1 MELITAFTI
10 HNIFSKQQIQT
21 IVHYSDESYNG
32 DSNMN
37 CTINDLNLS
46 FDKDNRLRTTI
57 GRVAGWSVDKAYV
70 LASFLQD
77 ESFKKYL
84 SKMLTDKD
92 IIGGTTIDL
101 KNITDNDYINI
112 NQNKLGSL
120 LNVYYIDH
128 YHSVNNSKT
137 NKALGRLNGF
147 SSGTAKTVGLNYTA
161 DRIIDKYYNEF
172 GKAKPKKSQEII
184 AEVIN
189 DIEHELYK
197 QVNLF
202 ANNVIS
208 SDKYS
213 KAARDYAQK
222 FIDIIKR
229 IEENNNKIKETTI
242 FANANKNQL
251 RQYNGK
257 KVTEEEKAI
266 IKRLTDTD
274 KQYKEELAALGKDN
288 ARAALDRYVIA
299 QNLVNLYANNVDGAL
314 NKRLRNFANLVAQM
328 KGDTNGWFFQVM
340 NTKRMTS
347 IVKEFNNIGDIEEYI
362 EQQDENND
370 NIIDKYNGKDVD
382 QTTKS
387 WEDSLYKSFN
397 SAISGK
403 MRIILSRIPKLSSPF
418 NPTAETQSLDTENEL
433 GVKTYMD
440 SQFITV
446 QMFSFGDF
454 SDIES
459 MVRSIERRANTVEE
473 LYGIGMLVNQ
483 MKQDKVFANYMY
495 ANFAKPLV
503 NKTMCVI
510 SDLTKESGITFNYSN
525 ANAFYSTKMAF
536 DMMNKLR
543 ASYNTQYDINDYK
556 TIQALGNKLRNP
568 KLPIEF
574 DDTETIYNTLLKYFP
589 NIKRE
594 VYNNFLRGIKDD
606 KRNALINFTQNLIAI
621 INGAG
626 ALKTK
631 INTAIEQ
638 SNKKYNNDKKK
649 FNQDYNAYV
658 EAGDVQAIKRM
669 KYPTYQGVDYTEY
682 DLDPNTLKAVIR
694 LAENLSDYSAS
705 KARLNTANAEGN
717 TASDVTKNCYITRFF
732 EQINAGT
739 EEDSNAGLHALLDYI
754 IQGTENGK
762 ENQYSNNPL
771 FFGVKDEN
779 GRVIIPGMF
788 TRVGDIFDIN
798 KNAKEILNYSL
809 FDGTKNTQSGNGS
822 GYASMPK
829 LDFFIT
835 QYIAYAN
842 SVGDINENGINKK
855 IGNLDSSVYAMRIGS
870 DAPKIYMIRAPRY
883 NYRQLQY
890 AFYNHLM
897 DELNMYVNGL
907 NKIFRKNN
915 AGEYKLITT
924 TNGLYGRAFF
934 DERAADNLRKDGK
947 KDMSKAFVEENNGR
961 LQLAGKMFKFL
972 RLFDANGHS
981 AAIDIETALSLYG
994 GVDANSTSLFI
1005 KDGRTK
1011 LKLNKDYINSE
1022 NGFIKELTDEQGTR
1036 FVLDLGATQ
1045 KKALLNIVD
1054 NWMKNVL
1061 QESTARTSDFVQAME
1076 HNNIQYTQP
1085 MIQSFILNALNMNMN
1100 YDDMFEGDFK
1110 FYNNARDFLKRT
1122 KESQAGGDGYS
1133 GYRLTEFPRGEI
1145 IENTYF
1151 GEPEIINVKTAKN
1164 IEAGNYIVPT
1174 YDNGSIINKPMAAR
1188 NGWRAVTIHNTIK
1201 PSDVA
1206 MDLQETLEEEFIS
1219 QGMSKEYAH
1228 ARSVKIAGGYFA
1240 QTKVNDAQSFI
1251 TLEEFIRR
1259 KYADGTIG
1267 DYQDL
1272 IAQLLD
1278 PNVKAEDID
1287 VDAVNVR
1294 IQVQKNFYFDKPFD
1308 PYTGT
1313 FAPRQIKNAEFV
1325 LIPKLLPQ
1333 DSDLIKVYEW
1343 MRANDIGQL
1352 NTAETDK
1359 AAKKNIFTIWSEDT
1373 GEFIDPRNNKKF
1385 REDYIQNYYYQY
1397 LYKQQDVP
1405 QHMINEEN
1413 KLGAQIQKKIIDNVS
1428 TASKQ
1433 VQDWANEYQE
1443 ALVENIRED
1452 YIRFLDRMGWEYD
1465 FESGHIVN
1473 SEYAT
1478 KDANGNPL
1486 PAEVIKSNRETL
1498 NLTDYYTR
1506 AREEAA
1512 RLGMDSNFIEYL
1524 IPNEFGVTTM
1534 PNLMNNAASKLESVA
1549 QALFNRTVT
1558 RQTMPGWHAAQVTDV
1573 GYSRRLKFDPK
1584 TGVMEVYLPR
1594 WSNLLPKP
1602 KNAEEEKKLLE
1613 QIAKEGL
1620 DIHLGYRIPTEGK
1633 QSISVLRVVGFTNDA
1648 LGSTIIVPEE
1658 WVTQTGS
1665 DFDVDSIYG
1674 ISYEIYAKKDKKG
1687 NITVYKIPCEEDK
1700 VDNDN
1705 LYINYVNS
1713 RLEDKVKRSDIGEEI
1728 ESRIKEL
1735 RDSLKAQIGD
1745 KLNSN
1750 NTVFVTV
1757 DTQRNELF
1765 NKLPAWARGII
1776 VNEQAKAKRVA
1787 KKDKVSVDLR
1797 GEYQA
1802 INKLFD
1808 EQLTKRNLDDATA
1821 DIIKQYMD
1829 YQTSLINI
1837 MNEQDGITTF
1847 DKDEY
1852 ISSKKDII
1860 ATAVE
1865 NARKEQVKLCEE
1877 KATEL
1882 GLMSYDDFAKQP
1894 LVKRLSRKARNNY
1907 ILDRM
1912 INIMNDRSSRE
1923 EQYGRSQFE
1932 GIAGEKTSAND
1943 IINKIS
1949 GQSKRSYSPYNPLD
1963 QLDYFE
1969 DAMGGARLKALSVNW
1984 DTFVSKC
1991 NRTHPFLSEED
2002 SVEVIIPEDHIEDSA
2017 IDYDIKAIERS
2028 FDYGLNTKELTYNS
2042 SNDNTELKNNS
2053 VGYITM
2059 NMSYNNEKRDDVK
2072 STNTYDAIK
2081 TGERTATTRYK
2092 KDGHLDYI
2100 TNFKI
2105 GDIIEIRKTGNLP
2118 IYVKVTKVGYLPKN
2132 TSAEEWSKK
2141 EGWNVD
2147 YFNRV
2152 VKLEIE
2158 KGEAYQ
2164 IEFEYITPNSN
2175 IEQNVKHFN
2184 SRKEMLN
2191 AMFNDAD
2198 GFIGEVSNSPYTKKG
2213 DKFVLK
2219 RDTEVEKMV
2228 LAISKRGI
2236 PENRKTDLL
2245 SKEFIDYLKEEKN
2258 STKYYN
2264 VGYTSNS
2271 PEILAVTNRTLYD
2284 VNYIP
2289 KTIAYLRDT
2298 NRLKEP
2304 IVTTS
2309 LSQFKNTST
2318 FLVDSKDTIAI
2329 NYFKKNGYNY
2339 EVYDDGFDTSN
2350 REVIVEGVGDEIHSY
2365 ELHTGTQYNGKFTEG
2380 GDSIWSEIA
2389 NEYGIK
2395 VNGYSPNDLKNL
2407 SKEESNELEKAYR
2420 QATEDLGR
2428 PYLKLTDRGGSLVRR
2443 DYLQTKN
2450 GDAIFA
2456 IGHILYPGEYNKSGY
2471 RVKSK
2476 GPSVD
2481 GGTGYAVQ
2489 MGINLNKPVHVFD
2502 YIKKQWYVYD
2512 YTKQDFV
2519 KEFPPKLTPNFTGVG
2534 TRDVD
2539 GIDWVKDT
2547 IRNIY
2552 FTTKNGLYGPNRN
2565 IKQISD
2571 IFTVP
2576 TSKNQITVKFNKIG
2590 WSNTNKNIV
2599 GDFITTYTAQTTAHH
2614 LDAVKQGSIPNV
2626 NEYTFPVYKFL
2637 TTIGLD
2643 HEFSVGFIRQPAITK
2658 LVANNNLINSVFFS
2672 SKNDAVKMSLADIA
2686 TRLGRKAKGKYDITH
2701 NTSLG
2706 VILNSFKEDG
2716 WFVEEFK
2723 YQTGI
2728 DITKVNNNKILKL
2741 RIPLNKADIF
2751 KRIKDEAAK
2760 TGDIY
2765 ENAVQDVIALIQ
2777 FSQYKRT
2784 TDKLN
2789 EYIQALN
2796 TDKIGAAPSIR
2807 ETRQMRDRINK
2818 LRQDSTLTIDGESM
2832 INKIYPADKY
2842 NPNAIKVDESVYAPI
2857 AAVYSMATLPSIEVG
2872 GKIFT
2877 MENEDFALA
2886 EETVQQTIH
2895 KRLNTEEYKEYK
2907 RYAVATLYNTISKL
2921 LTPLTVDERGRII
2934 PYSEEIVNEDTEL
2947 KTASPYWDRERSRIV
2962 GYGITD
2968 EGNFKCANVNAPT
2981 ADEIKEYLKL
2991 TPAQKIMFIQRNF
3004 SDNQG
3009 VFNNIKVTLINN
3021 TDVRNK
3027 GISRQ
3032 YLNYDD
3038 QVDSIE
3044 DLFSMFENSFSNHNP
3059 LIKLAAIDLIKY
3071 AFIAEGFNFK
3081 SGYITKI
3088 IPNDTLYSDINDGG
3102 MDIIEDIK
3110 TKGEALYHIIQSE
3123 EFINNFMRSH
3133 SGLAPLFTLTSKD
3146 KTTNIFVSCSNIDG
3160 LVSFDMTTENTQA
3173 TWLHS
3178 QLMLQRYID
3187 GYIRVTHPVGENK
3200 TPVTTLYKVLGRN
3213 EITDENGF
3221 VKGYKDIY
3229 LVPLNLLDKYESYDI
3244 SYNQNYNQFNDYSYY
3259 VDRVDNLA
3267 NETESYRSYNINKF
3281 QEYKEKMLATD
3292 KNDINTRAQY
3302 SKMSEQYLR
3311 ESQRSRSKAID
3322 KYPGKSNPIDRF
3334 NPITNKTFD
3343 NPNALMELAES
3354 SDKYLSGAVS
3364 KFIND
3369 INQAFISKLASG
3381 DNIGMFVVNNSYQ
3394 LNNLIPAGTFVIQ
3407 DFTNEDGDIV
3417 RLQIGH
3423 TPTKN
3428 LLKTIYNITHGKND
3442 SNVNL
3447 KYAIKQL
3454 AETNT
3459 RPNAANYFYITQV
3472 PITNEEAEE
3481 RLNAATDL
3489 IADDSVV
3496 EDTGLPRRGTTRVN
3510 IDVVSASVMKQIQ
3523 YEALKN
3529 NDAIARRFIQTMER
3543 RGINRNYRSSLAE
3556 HRKDIYR
3563 AAARYYQSAANSL
3576 INALNGYEIAGQTL
3590 RMDSPEFFEELA
3602 KHDEEFNKVAKIIL
3616 DAITFGNR
3624 IAPVMQL
3631 DIAAEDKETK
3641 EGIQSIQNSINSI
3654 RTNTGFKTALA
3665 NMFNIYFKKY
3675 STNSDISDDLL
3686 NLRDQFGDIDT
3697 IVALISDP
3705 AEINNNEVQVI
3716 LKNIY
3721 SMFSKAEMFD
3731 TERNIKEWKEQL
3743 AKIDAMTESLDMD
3756 KIIDSEHGMLR
3767 QDYNDKY
3774 LEDKQ
3779 KVIDDFNEAR
3789 KHKDESQ
3796 EAFTKYIKAKY
3807 ARDEFMY
3814 KHQHQLIV
3822 DDYYKEDLAMRKE
3835 VMDKAK
3841 DLYYEYMR
3849 YITELYNLNTG
3860 EDTDNEDVKKRKT
3873 ELINHITAMRADNDI
3888 TGELKPIQQRIKVK
3902 ALNDY
3907 ITKHRELAH
3916 KYFNTQEYDGFQEDY
3931 NRYNDYIKYYDK
3943 THKRLSLEE
3952 KLDDPEYREA
3962 YNWIK
3967 NNGKL
3972 RYTDEAV
3979 VKIANAFDV
3988 LTKRQTA
3995 ISNNTLRAIRKMEG
4009 VIDDNGIIDGR
4020 KLTNEQIAQ
4029 LREEEMDELATKYE
4043 NGNGE
4048 MMLIKMISI
4057 RPPIMNSRPKDD
4069 ESKKILMDLQY
4080 KDNKLKF
4087 KIIQHINEILM
4098 KAVDAD
4104 TGEVNMA
4111 YLFNNNYV
4119 TNEDR
4124 EELAELYSQLRF
4136 LRSETLRKF
4145 KKRKNKVYEDVID
4158 NNAYNKAKIFY
4169 DTLPKGSIQAKQWLN
4184 IFTELNADGNLVP
4197 NSNLFGYHQ
4206 PKEDFIDHD
4215 RTNARDFIFDNIEF
4229 VPNEYYWLAAEEHKE
4244 KGDYDEWFRQNNVY
4258 NPYTHKYE
4266 PLKIWTTMQAK
4277 PDSEL
4282 AKSIEY
4288 VPTFDN
4294 MERSVKE
4301 EYINNAENRKR
4312 LGLNGEGY
4320 KEFGSNYKK
4329 GDSKYDTNIKLNTKE
4344 QALKDLIQQTLNK
4357 YATTYQGR
4365 KFVGRGF
4372 LPRSRSVQINPRW
4385 AGGQLMSL
4393 FGVSWHSGAD
4403 SDSFHDIVDYSHDRE
4418 ADMKMLSLLKGKG
4431 TKDYIPSPKRME
4443 YKTAEEYEKAV
4454 EEVRK
4459 QNHEIYLQ
4467 NLAIDNK
4474 NLNRNWRKVME
4485 DFVYNATIFN
4495 SRQAAK
4501 PYLYLL
4507 LEDLKNNDA
4516 YKIKGMWNKRLLKDV
4531 DTSTKDDP
4539 QYQRQAQTRTQ
4550 QLIHNLARRL
4560 LFDQYHENSVA
4571 RSVANL
4577 LQNIT
4582 SAKYMVFNLYGGVAN
4597 ITTGKVNIRA
4607 EEFANEYFGFR
4618 ELKTGEKEYLTN
4630 ICAFLASRFTDKSP
4644 TLAAAFIKQ
4653 FHVVD
4658 FDQVLQ
4664 FAANEGELNTKVRE
4678 FRDFLYSFQSMGE
4691 HYMQNTVLF
4700 AMLKSNRLY
4709 TDTNGVMRIGDFKDF
4724 TWDVEKTAMRNIL
4737 AEYPEVATDYEM
4749 YIKGIREYDIETKL
4763 DISTGRKNLNR
4774 NFLYSIRDNTNQYSQ
4789 DLYKEIA
4796 TKYHA
4801 EVNKLMKKAKQQ
4813 FMTNPTVESLYEF
4826 VDGRA
4831 ELKKEYKDKVPTDNK
4846 IGDLE
4851 TLIGQFK
4858 EKVKSVNKKIHGV
4871 YDKDGAA
4878 QIESKWWGSLVAQYH
4893 KHLPT
4898 GIWKRWRRKGYYSEF
4913 RGSRERGSY
4922 QTFIDFMGT
4931 EFVNYK
4937 KRIKQQSTDTNIV
4950 LASIQVTFQSI
4961 INTLTNLQ
4969 FNWNNLAPWEK
4980 ANMRR
4985 NLGDLSGVLI
4995 ACLVVA
5001 ALYGLSDDDDI
5012 KDDKFKASLLYL
5024 ADRLYSDSTMY
5035 SPVGLVSEYKTAWS
5049 SPIAS
5054 ANGPSDL
5061 MKAMTIIPQ
5070 YLFDPDYDKEYTT
5083 GLYKGQDKL
5092 MVLLR
5097 RNLPGIRPWDRIQ
5110 MITRNNNYYKIDSS
5124 QIGISIAKDFGEL
5137 LAGE

>member
-92 IIGGTTIDL
+92 IIGGAAIDL

-161 DRIIDKYYNEF
+161 DRIIDKYYDEF

-202 ANNVIS
+202 ANDVIS

-222 FIDIIKR
+222 FINIIKR

-370 NIIDKYNGKDVD
+370 DIIDKYNGQDVD

-403 MRIILSRIPKLSSPF
+403 MRIILSRVPKLSSPF

-440 SQFITV
+440 AQFITV

-459 MVRSIERRANTVEE
+459 MVRSIEHRANTVEE

-574 DDTETIYNTLLKYFP
+574 DDTEIIYNILLKYFP

-594 VYNNFLRGIKDD
+594 VYDNFLRGIKDD

-631 INTAIEQ
+631 INTAIEE

-649 FNQDYNAYV
+649 FNQEYNAYV
-658 EAGDVQAIKRM
+658 EAGDTQAIKQM
-669 KYPTYQGVDYTEY
+669 KYPTYQGIDYTEY

-754 IQGTENGK
+754 TQGTENGK

-809 FDGTKNTQSGNGS
+809 FDGTKNAQSGNGS
-822 GYASMPK
+822 GYASMSK
-829 LDFFIT
+829 LDFFVT

-915 AGEYKLITT
+915 AGEYKIVTS

-972 RLFDANGHS
+972 RLFDVNGHS
-981 AAIDIETALSLYG
+981 AATDIETALSLYG
-994 GVDANSTSLFI
+994 GVDANATSLFI

-1036 FVLDLGATQ
+1036 LVLDLGATQ

-1054 NWMKNVL
+1054 NWMKDVL
-1061 QESTARTSDFVQAME
+1061 QESTARTSDFVQAMK

-1133 GYRLTEFPRGEI
+1133 GYRLTELPRRGI
-1145 IENTYF
+1145 TENTYF
-1151 GEPEIINVKTAKN
+1151 SEPEIINVKTAKN
-1164 IEAGNYIVPT
+1164 TEAGNYIVPT
-1174 YDNGSIINKPMAAR
+1174 YDNGSIVNKPMTAR
-1188 NGWRAVTIHNTIK
+1188 NGFRAVTIHNTIK

-1219 QGMSKEYAH
+1219 QGMSKEDAH

-1287 VDAVNVR
+1287 IDAVNAR
-1294 IQVQKNFYFDKPFD
+1294 IQVQKNFYFDKQFD

-1313 FAPRQIKNAEFV
+1313 FVPRQIKNAEFV

-1465 FESGHIVN
+1465 SESGHIVN

-1486 PAEVIKSNRETL
+1486 PAEIIKSNRETL
-1498 NLTDYYTR
+1498 NLTDFYTR

-1534 PNLMNNAASKLESVA
+1534 PNLMNNVAAKLESVA

-1573 GYSRRLKFDPK
+1573 GYSRRLRFDAK
-1584 TGVMEVYLPR
+1584 TGVMQVYLPR

-1602 KNAEEEKKLLE
+1602 KNAEEEKKFLE

-1620 DIHLGYRIPTEGK
+1620 DIHFGYRIPTEGK

-1674 ISYEIYAKKDKKG
+1674 ICYEIYAKKDKKG
-1687 NITVYKIPCEEDK
+1687 NITVHKIPCEEDK

-1750 NTVFVTV
+1750 NAAFVTV

-1847 DKDEY
+1847 DKEEY

-1860 ATAVE
+1860 ANAVE
-1865 NARKEQVKLCEE
+1865 KARKEQVKLCEE

-1991 NRTHPFLSEED
+1991 NRTHPILSKEDAVEFVLPEE
-2002 SVEVIIPEDHIEDSA
+2002 HIEDNA
-2017 IDYDIKAIERS
+2017 IDYDIKTIKKAYPDAIKER
-2028 FDYGLNTKELTYNS
+2028 ELTYEENNNTNSENS
-2042 SNDNTELKNNS
+2042 SVSKNRQSS
-2053 VGYITM
+2053 V
-2059 NMSYNNEKRDDVK
+2059 
-2072 STNTYDAIK
+2072 
-2081 TGERTATTRYK
+2081 
-2092 KDGHLDYI
+2092 
-2100 TNFKI
+2100 
-2105 GDIIEIRKTGNLP
+2105 RK
-2118 IYVKVTKVGYLPKN
+2118 
-2132 TSAEEWSKK
+2132 
-2141 EGWNVD
+2141 
-2147 YFNRV
+2147 
-2152 VKLEIE
+2152 
-2158 KGEAYQ
+2158 
-2164 IEFEYITPNSN
+2164 
-2175 IEQNVKHFN
+2175 
-2184 SRKEMLN
+2184 
-2191 AMFNDAD
+2191 
-2198 GFIGEVSNSPYTKKG
+2198 
-2213 DKFVLK
+2213 
-2219 RDTEVEKMV
+2219 
-2228 LAISKRGI
+2228 
-2236 PENRKTDLL
+2236 
-2245 SKEFIDYLKEEKN
+2245 
-2258 STKYYN
+2258 
-2264 VGYTSNS
+2264 
-2271 PEILAVTNRTLYD
+2271 
-2284 VNYIP
+2284 
-2289 KTIAYLRDT
+2289 
-2298 NRLKEP
+2298 
-2304 IVTTS
+2304 
-2309 LSQFKNTST
+2309 
-2318 FLVDSKDTIAI
+2318 
-2329 NYFKKNGYNY
+2329 
-2339 EVYDDGFDTSN
+2339 
-2350 REVIVEGVGDEIHSY
+2350 
-2365 ELHTGTQYNGKFTEG
+2365 
-2380 GDSIWSEIA
+2380 
-2389 NEYGIK
+2389 
-2395 VNGYSPNDLKNL
+2395 
-2407 SKEESNELEKAYR
+2407 
-2420 QATEDLGR
+2420 
-2428 PYLKLTDRGGSLVRR
+2428 
-2443 DYLQTKN
+2443 QT
-2450 GDAIFA
+2450 
-2456 IGHILYPGEYNKSGY
+2456 
-2471 RVKSK
+2471 
-2476 GPSVD
+2476 
-2481 GGTGYAVQ
+2481 
-2489 MGINLNKPVHVFD
+2489 
-2502 YIKKQWYVYD
+2502 
-2512 YTKQDFV
+2512 
-2519 KEFPPKLTPNFTGVG
+2519 
-2534 TRDVD
+2534 
-2539 GIDWVKDT
+2539 
-2547 IRNIY
+2547 
-2552 FTTKNGLYGPNRN
+2552 
-2565 IKQISD
+2565 
-2571 IFTVP
+2571 IFTA
-2576 TSKNQITVKFNKIG
+2576 NKIG
-2590 WSNTNKNIV
+2590 WSDTNKNLV
-2599 GDFITTYTAQTTAHH
+2599 GDFVTTYTAQTTAHH

-2626 NEYTFPVYKFL
+2626 NEYTFHVYKFL

-2643 HEFSVGFIRQPAITK
+2643 HETSVGFIRQPAITK

-2672 SKNDAVKMSLADIA
+2672 SKNDAVKMTLADIA

-2706 VILNSFKEDG
+2706 VILNSLKEDG

-2728 DITKVNNNKILKL
+2728 DITKINNNKILKL

-2751 KRIKDEAAK
+2751 KRIKNEATK
-2760 TGDIY
+2760 TGDMY

-2796 TDKIGAAPSIR
+2796 ADKIGAAPSIR

-2934 PYSEEIVNEDTEL
+2934 SYSEEILDENTEL

-2968 EGNFKCANVNAPT
+2968 EGNFKCANINAPT

-2991 TPAQKIMFIQRNF
+2991 TPAQKVMFIQRNF

-3088 IPNDTLYSDINDGG
+3088 VPNDTLYTDVENGG
-3102 MDIIEDIK
+3102 MDIIDDIK

-3133 SGLAPLFTLTSKD
+3133 SGLAPLFTLTPKD
-3146 KTTNIFVSCSNIDG
+3146 KTTNIFISCSNIDG

-3178 QLMLQRYID
+3178 QLMLQRYVD

-3200 TPVTTLYKVLGRN
+3200 TPITTLYKVLGRN

-3229 LVPLNLLDKYESYDI
+3229 LVPLNLLDKYESYDV

-3281 QEYKEKMLATD
+3281 EEYNEKMLATD
-3292 KNDINTRAQY
+3292 KNDTNIRAQY

-3311 ESQRSRSKAID
+3311 ESQRARSKAID
-3322 KYPGKSNPIDRF
+3322 KYPGKSNPIGKF
-3334 NPITNKTFD
+3334 NSTTNKTFD

-3354 SDKYLSGAVS
+3354 SDKYLAGAVS

-3369 INQAFISKLASG
+3369 INKAFISKLASG

-3394 LNNLIPAGTFVIQ
+3394 LNNLIPAGTFIIQ

-3423 TPTKN
+3423 AYTKN

-3442 SNVNL
+3442 NNVNL

-3472 PITNEEAEE
+3472 PITNKEAEE

-3496 EDTGLPRRGTTRVN
+3496 EDAGLPRRGTTRVN

-3543 RGINRNYRSSLAE
+3543 RGINKNYRSSLAE

-3590 RMDSPEFFEELA
+3590 RMDSPKFFEELA

-3616 DAITFGNR
+3616 DAVTFGNR
-3624 IAPVMQL
+3624 IASIMQL

-3675 STNSDISDDLL
+3675 STNPDISDGLL

-3860 EDTDNEDVKKRKT
+3860 EDEDNEDVKKRKT

-3888 TGELKPIQQRIKVK
+3888 TGELKPIQQRMKVK

-3972 RYTDEAV
+3972 RYTDEAA

-4020 KLTNEQIAQ
+4020 KLTNEQISQ

-4048 MMLIKMISI
+4048 MMLIKMISV

-4124 EELAELYSQLRF
+4124 EELAELYTQLRS

-4184 IFTELNADGNLVP
+4184 IFTELDADGNLVP
-4197 NSNLFGYHQ
+4197 NSNLFGYRQ
-4206 PKEDFIDHD
+4206 PKEDFVDHE

-4244 KGDYDEWFRQNNVY
+4244 KGDYDEWFKQNNVY

-4301 EYINNAENRKR
+4301 EYINPNF
-4312 LGLNGEGY
+4312 
-4320 KEFGSNYKK
+4320 KEFSPNYKK
-4329 GDSKYDTNIKLNTKE
+4329 GNSKYDTNIKLNLKE

-4418 ADMKMLSLLKGKG
+4418 AEMKMLSLLKGKG
-4431 TKDYIPSPKRME
+4431 TKEYIPSPKRME

-4582 SAKYMVFNLYGGVAN
+4582 SAKYMVFNLYGGIAN

-4618 ELKTGEKEYLTN
+4618 ELKSAEKEYLTN

-4749 YIKGIREYDIETKL
+4749 YIKGICEYDIETKL

-4801 EVNKLMKKAKQQ
+4801 EVKNLMKEAKQQ

-4931 EFVNYK
+4931 EFINYK
-4937 KRIKQQSTDTNIV
+4937 KRIKQQSTDTNIA

-5070 YLFDPDYDKEYTT
+5070 YLFDPDYDKKYTT

-5097 RNLPGIRPWDRIQ
+5097 RNLPGIRPWDRVQ

-5124 QIGISIAKDFGEL
+5124 QIGIGIAKDFGEL

>member
-1 MELITAFTI
+1 MGLITAFTI

-92 IIGGTTIDL
+92 IIGGAAIDL

-161 DRIIDKYYNEF
+161 DRIIDKYYDEF
-172 GKAKPKKSQEII
+172 GKAKPKKLQEII

-257 KVTEEEKAI
+257 KVTEEEKSI
-266 IKRLTDTD
+266 IKRLTDID
-274 KQYKEELAALGKDN
+274 KQYKEELASLGKDN

-370 NIIDKYNGKDVD
+370 NIIDKYNGQDVD

-403 MRIILSRIPKLSSPF
+403 MRIILSRVPKLSSPF
-418 NPTAETQSLDTENEL
+418 NPTAEIQSLDTENEL

-440 SQFITV
+440 AQFITV

-574 DDTETIYNTLLKYFP
+574 DDTEIIYNTLLKYFP

-594 VYNNFLRGIKDD
+594 VYDNFLRGIKDD

-631 INTAIEQ
+631 INTAIEE
-638 SNKKYNNDKKK
+638 SNRKYNNAKKK
-649 FNQDYNAYV
+649 FNQDYNAYL
-658 EAGDVQAIKRM
+658 EAGDTQAVKQM

-754 IQGTENGK
+754 TQGTENGK

-788 TRVGDIFDIN
+788 TRVGDIFNIN

-822 GYASMPK
+822 GYASMSK
-829 LDFFIT
+829 LDFFVT

-897 DELNMYVNGL
+897 DELNMYVNSL

-934 DERAADNLRKDGK
+934 DEGAADNLRKDGK

-981 AAIDIETALSLYG
+981 AATDIETVLSLYG
-994 GVDANSTSLFI
+994 GVDANATSLFI

-1054 NWMKNVL
+1054 NWMKDVL

-1122 KESQAGGDGYS
+1122 KESQAGGDGCS
-1133 GYRLTEFPRGEI
+1133 GYRLTELPRRGI
-1145 IENTYF
+1145 TENTYF

-1164 IEAGNYIVPT
+1164 TEAGTYIVPT
-1174 YDNGSIINKPMAAR
+1174 YDNGSIVNKPMTAR
-1188 NGWRAVTIHNTIK
+1188 NGFRAVTIHNTIK

-1219 QGMSKEYAH
+1219 QGMSKEDAH

-1267 DYQDL
+1267 NYQDL

-1287 VDAVNVR
+1287 VDAVNAR
-1294 IQVQKNFYFDKPFD
+1294 IQVQKNFYFDKQFD

-1313 FAPRQIKNAEFV
+1313 FVPRQIKNAEFV

-1465 FESGHIVN
+1465 SESGHIVN

-1498 NLTDYYTR
+1498 NLTDFYTR

-1534 PNLMNNAASKLESVA
+1534 PNLMNNVASKLESVA

-1573 GYSRRLKFDPK
+1573 GYSRRLLKFDPK

-1750 NTVFVTV
+1750 NAAFVAV

-1776 VNEQAKAKRVA
+1776 VNEQTKAKRVA

-1797 GEYQA
+1797 GEYQV

-1865 NARKEQVKLCEE
+1865 NARKEQVKLCES
-1877 KATEL
+1877 KANEV
-1882 GLMSYDDFAKQP
+1882 GLMSYDDFIKQP
-1894 LVKRLSRKARNNY
+1894 LIKRLSRKARNNY

-1932 GIAGEKTSAND
+1932 GIAGEETSAND

-1991 NRTHPFLSEED
+1991 NRTHPILSEED
-2002 SVEVIIPEDHIEDSA
+2002 AVEFVLPDEHIEDSA
-2017 IDYDIKAIERS
+2017 IDYDIKSIKKAYPDAIRKKEIKYDTS
-2028 FDYGLNTKELTYNS
+2028 NININYNTISIDDAYKIFENLRWTDENGKHHSLYMNFKDDTIS
-2042 SNDNTELKNNS
+2042 LQEA
-2053 VGYITM
+2053 ITCAKAM
-2059 NMSYNNEKRDDVK
+2059 AYSTINGNYSDTVVRNIWLHKYNNEQ
-2072 STNTYDAIK
+2072 
-2081 TGERTATTRYK
+2081 
-2092 KDGHLDYI
+2092 L
-2100 TNFKI
+2100 
-2105 GDIIEIRKTGNLP
+2105 
-2118 IYVKVTKVGYLPKN
+2118 
-2132 TSAEEWSKK
+2132 
-2141 EGWNVD
+2141 
-2147 YFNRV
+2147 
-2152 VKLEIE
+2152 
-2158 KGEAYQ
+2158 
-2164 IEFEYITPNSN
+2164 
-2175 IEQNVKHFN
+2175 
-2184 SRKEMLN
+2184 
-2191 AMFNDAD
+2191 
-2198 GFIGEVSNSPYTKKG
+2198 
-2213 DKFVLK
+2213 
-2219 RDTEVEKMV
+2219 
-2228 LAISKRGI
+2228 
-2236 PENRKTDLL
+2236 
-2245 SKEFIDYLKEEKN
+2245 
-2258 STKYYN
+2258 
-2264 VGYTSNS
+2264 
-2271 PEILAVTNRTLYD
+2271 
-2284 VNYIP
+2284 VN
-2289 KTIAYLRDT
+2289 
-2298 NRLKEP
+2298 
-2304 IVTTS
+2304 
-2309 LSQFKNTST
+2309 
-2318 FLVDSKDTIAI
+2318 
-2329 NYFKKNGYNY
+2329 
-2339 EVYDDGFDTSN
+2339 
-2350 REVIVEGVGDEIHSY
+2350 
-2365 ELHTGTQYNGKFTEG
+2365 
-2380 GDSIWSEIA
+2380 
-2389 NEYGIK
+2389 
-2395 VNGYSPNDLKNL
+2395 
-2407 SKEESNELEKAYR
+2407 LEKALKVGDDIGA
-2420 QATEDLGR
+2420 QADEWPAIREKVIDTFKEAANKQFSPKR
-2428 PYLKLTDRGGSLVRR
+2428 ESTARK
-2443 DYLQTKN
+2443 QT
-2450 GDAIFA
+2450 
-2456 IGHILYPGEYNKSGY
+2456 
-2471 RVKSK
+2471 
-2476 GPSVD
+2476 
-2481 GGTGYAVQ
+2481 
-2489 MGINLNKPVHVFD
+2489 
-2502 YIKKQWYVYD
+2502 
-2512 YTKQDFV
+2512 
-2519 KEFPPKLTPNFTGVG
+2519 
-2534 TRDVD
+2534 
-2539 GIDWVKDT
+2539 
-2547 IRNIY
+2547 
-2552 FTTKNGLYGPNRN
+2552 
-2565 IKQISD
+2565 
-2571 IFTVP
+2571 IFTA
-2576 TSKNQITVKFNKIG
+2576 NKIG
-2590 WSNTNKNIV
+2590 WSDTNKNLV
-2599 GDFITTYTAQTTAHH
+2599 GDFVTTYTAQTTAHH

-2626 NEYTFPVYKFL
+2626 NEYTFHVYKFL

-2643 HEFSVGFIRQPAITK
+2643 HETSVGFIRQPAITK

-2672 SKNDAVKMSLADIA
+2672 SKNDAVKMTLADIA

-2706 VILNSFKEDG
+2706 VILNSLKEDG

-2751 KRIKDEAAK
+2751 KRIKDEATK
-2760 TGDIY
+2760 TGDVY
-2765 ENAVQDVIALIQ
+2765 ENAVQDVIVLIQ

-2796 TDKIGAAPSIR
+2796 ADKIGAAPSIR

-2842 NPNAIKVDESVYAPI
+2842 NSNAIKVDESVYAPI

-2877 MENEDFALA
+2877 MENEDFAIA

-2895 KRLNTEEYKEYK
+2895 KRLNIEEYKEYK

-2991 TPAQKIMFIQRNF
+2991 TPAQKIIFIQRNF

-3059 LIKLAAIDLIKY
+3059 LIKLAAVDLIKY

-3133 SGLAPLFTLTSKD
+3133 SGLAPLFTLSPKD
-3146 KTTNIFVSCSNIDG
+3146 KTTNIFISCSNIDG

-3281 QEYKEKMLATD
+3281 QEYKEKMLTTD

-3311 ESQRSRSKAID
+3311 ESQRARSKAID
-3322 KYPGKSNPIDRF
+3322 KYPGKSNPIGKF
-3334 NPITNKTFD
+3334 NPTTNKTFN

-3354 SDKYLSGAVS
+3354 SDKYLAGAVS

-3394 LNNLIPAGTFVIQ
+3394 LNNLIPAGTFIIQ

-3442 SNVNL
+3442 SNINL

-3472 PITNEEAEE
+3472 PLTNEEAEE

-3496 EDTGLPRRGTTRVN
+3496 EDAGLPRRGTSRVN

-3529 NDAIARRFIQTMER
+3529 NNAIARRFIQTMER

-3616 DAITFGNR
+3616 DAVTFGNR
-3624 IAPVMQL
+3624 IAPIMQL

-3675 STNSDISDDLL
+3675 STNPDISDGIL

-3743 AKIDAMTESLDMD
+3743 TKIDAMTESLDMD

-3789 KHKDESQ
+3789 KYKDESQ

-3860 EDTDNEDVKKRKT
+3860 EDEDNEDIKKRKT
-3873 ELINHITAMRADNDI
+3873 ELINHITAIRADNDI
-3888 TGELKPIQQRIKVK
+3888 TGELKPIQQRMKVK

-3931 NRYNDYIKYYDK
+3931 NRYNDYIKYHDK

-3972 RYTDEAV
+3972 RYTDEAA

-3995 ISNNTLRAIRKMEG
+3995 ISNKTLHAIRKMEG

-4048 MMLIKMISI
+4048 MMLIKMISV

-4087 KIIQHINEILM
+4087 KIIQNINEILM

-4104 TGEVNMA
+4104 TGEVNMV

-4124 EELAELYSQLRF
+4124 EELAELYNQLRS
-4136 LRSETLRKF
+4136 LRSESLRKF
-4145 KKRKNKVYEDVID
+4145 KKRKNKVYEDIID

-4184 IFTELNADGNLVP
+4184 IFTELDADGNLVP

-4206 PKEDFIDHD
+4206 AKEDFIDHD
-4215 RTNARDFIFDNIEF
+4215 KTNARDFIFDNIEF

-4301 EYINNAENRKR
+4301 EYINTNF
-4312 LGLNGEGY
+4312 
-4320 KEFGSNYKK
+4320 KEFSPNYKK
-4329 GDSKYDTNIKLNTKE
+4329 GDSKYDTNIKLNLKE

-4618 ELKTGEKEYLTN
+4618 ELKTAEKEYLTN

-4789 DLYKEIA
+4789 ALYKEIA
-4796 TKYHA
+4796 TKYHT
-4801 EVNKLMKKAKQQ
+4801 EVKKLMKEAKQQ

-4851 TLIGQFK
+4851 TLIAQFK

-4931 EFVNYK
+4931 EFTNFN
-4937 KRIKQQSTDTNIV
+4937 KRIKQQSADTNIA
-4950 LASIQVTFQSI
+4950 LASIQVTFKSI

-4969 FNWNNLAPWEK
+4969 FNYNNLAPWEK

-4985 NLGDLSGVLI
+4985 NLGDLSGILI

-5024 ADRLYSDSTMY
+5024 ADRLYSDSSMY

>member
-92 IIGGTTIDL
+92 IIGGAAIDL

-161 DRIIDKYYNEF
+161 DRIIDKYYDEF

-202 ANNVIS
+202 ANDVIS

-222 FIDIIKR
+222 FINIIKR

-370 NIIDKYNGKDVD
+370 DIIDKYNGQDVD

-403 MRIILSRIPKLSSPF
+403 MRIILSRVPKLSSPF

-440 SQFITV
+440 AQFITV

-459 MVRSIERRANTVEE
+459 MVRSIEHRANTVEE

-574 DDTETIYNTLLKYFP
+574 DDTEIIYNILLKYFP

-594 VYNNFLRGIKDD
+594 VYDNFLRGIKDD

-631 INTAIEQ
+631 INTAIEE

-649 FNQDYNAYV
+649 FNQEYNAYV
-658 EAGDVQAIKRM
+658 EAGDTQAIKQM
-669 KYPTYQGVDYTEY
+669 KYPTYQGIDYTEY

-754 IQGTENGK
+754 TQGTENGK

-809 FDGTKNTQSGNGS
+809 FDGTKNAQSGNGS
-822 GYASMPK
+822 GYASMSK
-829 LDFFIT
+829 LDFFVT

-915 AGEYKLITT
+915 AGEYKIVTS

-972 RLFDANGHS
+972 RLFDVNGHS
-981 AAIDIETALSLYG
+981 AATDIETALSLYG
-994 GVDANSTSLFI
+994 GVDANATSLFI

-1036 FVLDLGATQ
+1036 LVLDLGATQ

-1054 NWMKNVL
+1054 NWMKDVL
-1061 QESTARTSDFVQAME
+1061 QESTARTSDFVQAMK

-1133 GYRLTEFPRGEI
+1133 GYRLTELPRRGI
-1145 IENTYF
+1145 TENTYF
-1151 GEPEIINVKTAKN
+1151 SEPEIINVKTAKN
-1164 IEAGNYIVPT
+1164 TEAGNYIVPT
-1174 YDNGSIINKPMAAR
+1174 YDNGSIVNKPMTAR
-1188 NGWRAVTIHNTIK
+1188 NGFRAVTIHNTIK

-1219 QGMSKEYAH
+1219 QGMSKEDAH

-1287 VDAVNVR
+1287 IDAVNAR
-1294 IQVQKNFYFDKPFD
+1294 IQVQKNFYFDKQFD

-1313 FAPRQIKNAEFV
+1313 FVPRQIKNAEFV

-1465 FESGHIVN
+1465 SESGHIVN

-1486 PAEVIKSNRETL
+1486 PAEIIKSNRETL
-1498 NLTDYYTR
+1498 NLTDFYTR

-1534 PNLMNNAASKLESVA
+1534 PNLMNNVAAKLESVA

-1573 GYSRRLKFDPK
+1573 GYSRRLRFDAK
-1584 TGVMEVYLPR
+1584 TGVMQVYLPR

-1602 KNAEEEKKLLE
+1602 KNAEEEKKFLE

-1620 DIHLGYRIPTEGK
+1620 DIHFGYRIPTEGK

-1674 ISYEIYAKKDKKG
+1674 ICYEIYAKKDKKG
-1687 NITVYKIPCEEDK
+1687 NITVHKIPCEEDK

-1750 NTVFVTV
+1750 NAAFVTV

-1847 DKDEY
+1847 DKEEY

-1860 ATAVE
+1860 ANAVE
-1865 NARKEQVKLCEE
+1865 KARKEQVKLCEE

-1991 NRTHPFLSEED
+1991 NRTHPILSKEDAVEFVLPEE
-2002 SVEVIIPEDHIEDSA
+2002 HIEDNA
-2017 IDYDIKAIERS
+2017 IDYDIKTIKKAYPDAIKER
-2028 FDYGLNTKELTYNS
+2028 ELTYEENNNTNSENS
-2042 SNDNTELKNNS
+2042 SVSKNRQSS
-2053 VGYITM
+2053 V
-2059 NMSYNNEKRDDVK
+2059 
-2072 STNTYDAIK
+2072 
-2081 TGERTATTRYK
+2081 
-2092 KDGHLDYI
+2092 
-2100 TNFKI
+2100 
-2105 GDIIEIRKTGNLP
+2105 RK
-2118 IYVKVTKVGYLPKN
+2118 
-2132 TSAEEWSKK
+2132 
-2141 EGWNVD
+2141 
-2147 YFNRV
+2147 
-2152 VKLEIE
+2152 
-2158 KGEAYQ
+2158 
-2164 IEFEYITPNSN
+2164 
-2175 IEQNVKHFN
+2175 
-2184 SRKEMLN
+2184 
-2191 AMFNDAD
+2191 
-2198 GFIGEVSNSPYTKKG
+2198 
-2213 DKFVLK
+2213 
-2219 RDTEVEKMV
+2219 
-2228 LAISKRGI
+2228 
-2236 PENRKTDLL
+2236 
-2245 SKEFIDYLKEEKN
+2245 
-2258 STKYYN
+2258 
-2264 VGYTSNS
+2264 
-2271 PEILAVTNRTLYD
+2271 
-2284 VNYIP
+2284 
-2289 KTIAYLRDT
+2289 
-2298 NRLKEP
+2298 
-2304 IVTTS
+2304 
-2309 LSQFKNTST
+2309 
-2318 FLVDSKDTIAI
+2318 
-2329 NYFKKNGYNY
+2329 
-2339 EVYDDGFDTSN
+2339 
-2350 REVIVEGVGDEIHSY
+2350 
-2365 ELHTGTQYNGKFTEG
+2365 
-2380 GDSIWSEIA
+2380 
-2389 NEYGIK
+2389 
-2395 VNGYSPNDLKNL
+2395 
-2407 SKEESNELEKAYR
+2407 
-2420 QATEDLGR
+2420 
-2428 PYLKLTDRGGSLVRR
+2428 
-2443 DYLQTKN
+2443 QT
-2450 GDAIFA
+2450 
-2456 IGHILYPGEYNKSGY
+2456 
-2471 RVKSK
+2471 
-2476 GPSVD
+2476 
-2481 GGTGYAVQ
+2481 
-2489 MGINLNKPVHVFD
+2489 
-2502 YIKKQWYVYD
+2502 
-2512 YTKQDFV
+2512 
-2519 KEFPPKLTPNFTGVG
+2519 
-2534 TRDVD
+2534 
-2539 GIDWVKDT
+2539 
-2547 IRNIY
+2547 
-2552 FTTKNGLYGPNRN
+2552 
-2565 IKQISD
+2565 
-2571 IFTVP
+2571 IFTA
-2576 TSKNQITVKFNKIG
+2576 NKIG
-2590 WSNTNKNIV
+2590 WSDTNKNLV
-2599 GDFITTYTAQTTAHH
+2599 GDFVTTYTAQTTAHH

-2626 NEYTFPVYKFL
+2626 NEYTFHVYKFL

-2643 HEFSVGFIRQPAITK
+2643 HETSVGFIRQPAITK

-2672 SKNDAVKMSLADIA
+2672 SKNDAVKMTLADIA

-2706 VILNSFKEDG
+2706 VILNSLKEDG

-2728 DITKVNNNKILKL
+2728 DITKINNNKILKL

-2751 KRIKDEAAK
+2751 KHIKNEATK
-2760 TGDIY
+2760 TGDMY

-2796 TDKIGAAPSIR
+2796 ADKIGAAPSIR

-2934 PYSEEIVNEDTEL
+2934 SYSEEILDENTEL

-2968 EGNFKCANVNAPT
+2968 EGNFKCANINAPT

-2991 TPAQKIMFIQRNF
+2991 TPAQKVMFIQRNF

-3088 IPNDTLYSDINDGG
+3088 VPNDTLYTDVENGG
-3102 MDIIEDIK
+3102 MDIIDDIK

-3133 SGLAPLFTLTSKD
+3133 SGLAPLFTLTPKD
-3146 KTTNIFVSCSNIDG
+3146 KTTNIFISCSNIDG

-3178 QLMLQRYID
+3178 QLMLQRYVD

-3200 TPVTTLYKVLGRN
+3200 TPITTLYKVLGRN

-3229 LVPLNLLDKYESYDI
+3229 LVPLNLLDKYESYDV

-3281 QEYKEKMLATD
+3281 EEYNEKMLATD
-3292 KNDINTRAQY
+3292 KNDTNIRAQY

-3311 ESQRSRSKAID
+3311 ESQRARSKAID
-3322 KYPGKSNPIDRF
+3322 KYPGKSNPIGKF
-3334 NPITNKTFD
+3334 NSTTNKTFD

-3354 SDKYLSGAVS
+3354 SDKYLAGAVS

-3369 INQAFISKLASG
+3369 INKAFISKLASG

-3394 LNNLIPAGTFVIQ
+3394 LNNLIPAGTFIIQ

-3423 TPTKN
+3423 AYTKN

-3442 SNVNL
+3442 NNVNL

-3472 PITNEEAEE
+3472 PITNKEAEE

-3496 EDTGLPRRGTTRVN
+3496 EDAGLPRRGTTRVN

-3543 RGINRNYRSSLAE
+3543 RGINKNYRSSLAE

-3590 RMDSPEFFEELA
+3590 RMDSPKFFEELA

-3616 DAITFGNR
+3616 DAVTFGNR
-3624 IAPVMQL
+3624 IASIMQL

-3675 STNSDISDDLL
+3675 STNPDISDGLL

-3860 EDTDNEDVKKRKT
+3860 EDEDNEDVKKRKT

-3888 TGELKPIQQRIKVK
+3888 TGELKPIQQRMKVK

-3972 RYTDEAV
+3972 RYTDEAA

-4020 KLTNEQIAQ
+4020 KLTNEQISQ

-4048 MMLIKMISI
+4048 MMLIKMISV

-4124 EELAELYSQLRF
+4124 EELAELYTQLRS

-4184 IFTELNADGNLVP
+4184 IFTELDADGNLVP
-4197 NSNLFGYHQ
+4197 NSNLFGYRQ
-4206 PKEDFIDHD
+4206 PKEDFVDHE

-4244 KGDYDEWFRQNNVY
+4244 KGDYDEWFKQNNVY

-4301 EYINNAENRKR
+4301 EYINPNF
-4312 LGLNGEGY
+4312 
-4320 KEFGSNYKK
+4320 KEFSPNYKK
-4329 GDSKYDTNIKLNTKE
+4329 GNSKYDTNIKLNLKE

-4418 ADMKMLSLLKGKG
+4418 AEMKMLSLLKGKG
-4431 TKDYIPSPKRME
+4431 TKEYIPSPKRME

-4582 SAKYMVFNLYGGVAN
+4582 SAKYMVFNLYGGIAN

-4618 ELKTGEKEYLTN
+4618 ELKSAEKEYLTN

-4801 EVNKLMKKAKQQ
+4801 EVKNLMKEAKQQ

-4931 EFVNYK
+4931 EFINYK
-4937 KRIKQQSTDTNIV
+4937 KRIKQQSTDTNIA

-5070 YLFDPDYDKEYTT
+5070 YLFDPDYDKKYTT

-5097 RNLPGIRPWDRIQ
+5097 RNLPGIRPWDRVQ
-5110 MITRNNNYYKIDSS
+5110 MIARNNNYYKIDSS
-5124 QIGISIAKDFGEL
+5124 QIGIGIAKDFGEL

>member
-1 MELITAFTI
+1 
-10 HNIFSKQQIQT
+10 
-21 IVHYSDESYNG
+21 
-32 DSNMN
+32 
-37 CTINDLNLS
+37 
-46 FDKDNRLRTTI
+46 
-57 GRVAGWSVDKAYV
+57 
-70 LASFLQD
+70 
-77 ESFKKYL
+77 
-84 SKMLTDKD
+84 
-92 IIGGTTIDL
+92 
-101 KNITDNDYINI
+101 
-112 NQNKLGSL
+112 
-120 LNVYYIDH
+120 
-128 YHSVNNSKT
+128 
-137 NKALGRLNGF
+137 
-147 SSGTAKTVGLNYTA
+147 
-161 DRIIDKYYNEF
+161 
-172 GKAKPKKSQEII
+172 
-184 AEVIN
+184 
-189 DIEHELYK
+189 
-197 QVNLF
+197 
-202 ANNVIS
+202 
-208 SDKYS
+208 
-213 KAARDYAQK
+213 
-222 FIDIIKR
+222 
-229 IEENNNKIKETTI
+229 
-242 FANANKNQL
+242 
-251 RQYNGK
+251 
-257 KVTEEEKAI
+257 
-266 IKRLTDTD
+266 
-274 KQYKEELAALGKDN
+274 
-288 ARAALDRYVIA
+288 
-299 QNLVNLYANNVDGAL
+299 
-314 NKRLRNFANLVAQM
+314 
-328 KGDTNGWFFQVM
+328 
-340 NTKRMTS
+340 
-347 IVKEFNNIGDIEEYI
+347 
-362 EQQDENND
+362 
-370 NIIDKYNGKDVD
+370 
-382 QTTKS
+382 
-387 WEDSLYKSFN
+387 
-397 SAISGK
+397 
-403 MRIILSRIPKLSSPF
+403 
-418 NPTAETQSLDTENEL
+418 
-433 GVKTYMD
+433 
-440 SQFITV
+440 
-446 QMFSFGDF
+446 
-454 SDIES
+454 
-459 MVRSIERRANTVEE
+459 
-473 LYGIGMLVNQ
+473 
-483 MKQDKVFANYMY
+483 
-495 ANFAKPLV
+495 
-503 NKTMCVI
+503 
-510 SDLTKESGITFNYSN
+510 
-525 ANAFYSTKMAF
+525 
-536 DMMNKLR
+536 
-543 ASYNTQYDINDYK
+543 
-556 TIQALGNKLRNP
+556 
-568 KLPIEF
+568 
-574 DDTETIYNTLLKYFP
+574 
-589 NIKRE
+589 
-594 VYNNFLRGIKDD
+594 
-606 KRNALINFTQNLIAI
+606 
-621 INGAG
+621 
-626 ALKTK
+626 
-631 INTAIEQ
+631 
-638 SNKKYNNDKKK
+638 
-649 FNQDYNAYV
+649 
-658 EAGDVQAIKRM
+658 
-669 KYPTYQGVDYTEY
+669 
-682 DLDPNTLKAVIR
+682 
-694 LAENLSDYSAS
+694 
-705 KARLNTANAEGN
+705 
-717 TASDVTKNCYITRFF
+717 
-732 EQINAGT
+732 
-739 EEDSNAGLHALLDYI
+739 
-754 IQGTENGK
+754 
-762 ENQYSNNPL
+762 
-771 FFGVKDEN
+771 
-779 GRVIIPGMF
+779 MF
-788 TRVGDIFDIN
+788 TRVGDIFNIN
-798 KNAKEILNYSL
+798 KNAKDILNYSL

-822 GYASMPK
+822 GYASMSK
-829 LDFFIT
+829 LDFFVT

-915 AGEYKLITT
+915 AGEYKIVTS

-972 RLFDANGHS
+972 RLFDVNGHS
-981 AAIDIETALSLYG
+981 AATDIETALSLYG
-994 GVDANSTSLFI
+994 GVDANATSLFI

-1036 FVLDLGATQ
+1036 LVLDLGATQ

-1054 NWMKNVL
+1054 NWMKDVL

-1133 GYRLTEFPRGEI
+1133 GYRLTELPRRGI
-1145 IENTYF
+1145 TENTYF
-1151 GEPEIINVKTAKN
+1151 GEPEIINIKTAKN
-1164 IEAGNYIVPT
+1164 TEAGNYIVPT
-1174 YDNGSIINKPMAAR
+1174 YDNGSIVNKPMTAR
-1188 NGWRAVTIHNTIK
+1188 NGFRAVTIHNTIK

-1219 QGMSKEYAH
+1219 QGMSKEDAH

-1278 PNVKAEDID
+1278 PNVKTEDID
-1287 VDAVNVR
+1287 VDAVNSR
-1294 IQVQKNFYFDKPFD
+1294 IQVQKNFYFDKQFD

-1373 GEFIDPRNNKKF
+1373 GKFIDPRNNKKF

-1465 FESGHIVN
+1465 SESGHIVN

-1478 KDANGNPL
+1478 KDANDNSL

-1498 NLTDYYTR
+1498 NLTDFYTR

-1534 PNLMNNAASKLESVA
+1534 PNLMNNVAAKLESVA

-1594 WSNLLPKP
+1594 WSNLLPKT

-1674 ISYEIYAKKDKKG
+1674 ISYEIYTKKDKKG
-1687 NITVYKIPCEEDK
+1687 NITVHKIPCEEDK

-1750 NTVFVTV
+1750 NAAFVAV

-1787 KKDKVSVDLR
+1787 KKDKVSVDSR

-1847 DKDEY
+1847 DKEEY

-1882 GLMSYDDFAKQP
+1882 GLMSYDDFSKQS

-1991 NRTHPFLSEED
+1991 NRTHPILSEED
-2002 SVEVIIPEDHIEDSA
+2002 AVEFVLPEEHIEDSA
-2017 IDYDIKAIERS
+2017 IDYDIKSIKKSYPNAIEEKEIKYDTS
-2028 FDYGLNTKELTYNS
+2028 NINIDYNTININDAYKIFENLRWTDENGKHHSLYMNFKDDTISLQEAITCAKAMAYNTINGNYS
-2042 SNDNTELKNNS
+2042 STVVRNIWLHK
-2053 VGYITM
+2053 
-2059 NMSYNNEKRDDVK
+2059 YNNEQ
-2072 STNTYDAIK
+2072 
-2081 TGERTATTRYK
+2081 
-2092 KDGHLDYI
+2092 L
-2100 TNFKI
+2100 
-2105 GDIIEIRKTGNLP
+2105 
-2118 IYVKVTKVGYLPKN
+2118 
-2132 TSAEEWSKK
+2132 
-2141 EGWNVD
+2141 
-2147 YFNRV
+2147 
-2152 VKLEIE
+2152 
-2158 KGEAYQ
+2158 
-2164 IEFEYITPNSN
+2164 
-2175 IEQNVKHFN
+2175 
-2184 SRKEMLN
+2184 
-2191 AMFNDAD
+2191 
-2198 GFIGEVSNSPYTKKG
+2198 
-2213 DKFVLK
+2213 
-2219 RDTEVEKMV
+2219 
-2228 LAISKRGI
+2228 
-2236 PENRKTDLL
+2236 
-2245 SKEFIDYLKEEKN
+2245 
-2258 STKYYN
+2258 
-2264 VGYTSNS
+2264 
-2271 PEILAVTNRTLYD
+2271 
-2284 VNYIP
+2284 VN
-2289 KTIAYLRDT
+2289 
-2298 NRLKEP
+2298 
-2304 IVTTS
+2304 
-2309 LSQFKNTST
+2309 
-2318 FLVDSKDTIAI
+2318 
-2329 NYFKKNGYNY
+2329 
-2339 EVYDDGFDTSN
+2339 
-2350 REVIVEGVGDEIHSY
+2350 
-2365 ELHTGTQYNGKFTEG
+2365 
-2380 GDSIWSEIA
+2380 
-2389 NEYGIK
+2389 
-2395 VNGYSPNDLKNL
+2395 
-2407 SKEESNELEKAYR
+2407 LEKALKVGDNIGA
-2420 QATEDLGR
+2420 QADEWAAIREKVINTFKEAADKQFSPKR
-2428 PYLKLTDRGGSLVRR
+2428 ESTARK
-2443 DYLQTKN
+2443 QT
-2450 GDAIFA
+2450 
-2456 IGHILYPGEYNKSGY
+2456 
-2471 RVKSK
+2471 
-2476 GPSVD
+2476 
-2481 GGTGYAVQ
+2481 
-2489 MGINLNKPVHVFD
+2489 
-2502 YIKKQWYVYD
+2502 
-2512 YTKQDFV
+2512 
-2519 KEFPPKLTPNFTGVG
+2519 
-2534 TRDVD
+2534 
-2539 GIDWVKDT
+2539 
-2547 IRNIY
+2547 
-2552 FTTKNGLYGPNRN
+2552 
-2565 IKQISD
+2565 
-2571 IFTVP
+2571 IFTA
-2576 TSKNQITVKFNKIG
+2576 NKIG
-2590 WSNTNKNIV
+2590 WSDTNKNLV
-2599 GDFITTYTAQTTAHH
+2599 GDFVTTYTAQTTAHH

-2626 NEYTFPVYKFL
+2626 NEYTFHVYKFL

-2643 HEFSVGFIRQPAITK
+2643 HETSVGFIRQPAITK

-2672 SKNDAVKMSLADIA
+2672 SKNDAVKMTLADIA
-2686 TRLGRKAKGKYDITH
+2686 IRLGRKAKGKYDITH

-2706 VILNSFKEDG
+2706 VILNSLKEDG

-2741 RIPLNKADIF
+2741 RILLNKADIF
-2751 KRIKDEAAK
+2751 KRIKDEATK

-2796 TDKIGAAPSIR
+2796 ADKIGAAPSIR

-2842 NPNAIKVDESVYAPI
+2842 NPNAIKVNESVYAPI

-2934 PYSEEIVNEDTEL
+2934 PYSEEILDEDTEL

-2991 TPAQKIMFIQRNF
+2991 TPAQKVMFIQRNF

-3059 LIKLAAIDLIKY
+3059 LIKLASIDLIKY
-3071 AFIAEGFNFK
+3071 AFMAEGFNFK

-3088 IPNDTLYSDINDGG
+3088 VPNDTLYTDVENGG

-3133 SGLAPLFTLTSKD
+3133 SGLAPLFTLSPKD
-3146 KTTNIFVSCSNIDG
+3146 KTTNIFISCSNVDG

-3178 QLMLQRYID
+3178 QLMLQRYVD

-3229 LVPLNLLDKYESYDI
+3229 LVPLNLLDKYESYDV

-3281 QEYKEKMLATD
+3281 EEYNEKMLATD
-3292 KNDINTRAQY
+3292 KNDTNVRAQY

-3311 ESQRSRSKAID
+3311 ESQRARSKAID
-3322 KYPGKSNPIDRF
+3322 KYPGKSNPIGKF
-3334 NPITNKTFD
+3334 NPTTNKTFD

-3369 INQAFISKLASG
+3369 INKAFISKLASG

-3394 LNNLIPAGTFVIQ
+3394 LNNLIPAGTFIIQ
-3407 DFTNEDGDIV
+3407 DFTNEDGDVI

-3423 TPTKN
+3423 AHTKN

-3489 IADDSVV
+3489 IADDSAV
-3496 EDTGLPRRGTTRVN
+3496 EDAELPRRGTTRVN

-3529 NDAIARRFIQTMER
+3529 NDAIARRFIQNMER

-3563 AAARYYQSAANSL
+3563 SAARYYQSAANSL
-3576 INALNGYEIAGQTL
+3576 INALNDYEIAGQIL

-3616 DAITFGNR
+3616 DAVTFGNR
-3624 IAPVMQL
+3624 IAPIMQL
-3631 DIAAEDKETK
+3631 DISAEDKETK

-3675 STNSDISDDLL
+3675 STNPDISDGLL

-3731 TERNIKEWKEQL
+3731 TEHNIKEWKEQL

-3841 DLYYEYMR
+3841 NLYYEYMR

-3860 EDTDNEDVKKRKT
+3860 EDEDNEDVKKRKT

-3888 TGELKPIQQRIKVK
+3888 TGELKPIQQRMKVK

-3972 RYTDEAV
+3972 RYTDEAAA
-3979 VKIANAFDV
+3979 KIANAFDI

-3995 ISNNTLRAIRKMEG
+3995 IPNNTLRAIRKMED

-4048 MMLIKMISI
+4048 MMLIKMISV

-4080 KDNKLKF
+4080 KDNRLKF

-4104 TGEVNMA
+4104 TGEVNIV

-4124 EELAELYSQLRF
+4124 EELAELYNQLRS

-4184 IFTELNADGNLVP
+4184 IFTELDADGNLVP
-4197 NSNLFGYHQ
+4197 NSNLFGYRQ
-4206 PKEDFIDHD
+4206 PKEDFIDYE

-4301 EYINNAENRKR
+4301 EYINPNF
-4312 LGLNGEGY
+4312 
-4320 KEFGSNYKK
+4320 KEFSPNYKK
-4329 GDSKYDTNIKLNTKE
+4329 GDSKYDTNIKLNLKE

-4393 FGVSWHSGAD
+4393 FGISWHSGAD

-4618 ELKTGEKEYLTN
+4618 ELKSAEKEYLTN

-4709 TDTNGVMRIGDFKDF
+4709 TDTNEVMRIGDFKDF

-4737 AEYPEVATDYEM
+4737 TEYPEVATDYEM

-4763 DISTGRKNLNR
+4763 DVSTGRKNLNR

-4796 TKYHA
+4796 TKYHT
-4801 EVNKLMKKAKQQ
+4801 EVKNLMKEAKQQ

-4931 EFVNYK
+4931 EFINYK
-4937 KRIKQQSTDTNIV
+4937 KRIKQQSTDTNIA

-5001 ALYGLSDDDDI
+5001 TLYGLSDDDDI

-5024 ADRLYSDSTMY
+5024 ADRLYSDSSMY

-5097 RNLPGIRPWDRIQ
+5097 RNLPGIRPWDRVQ

-5124 QIGISIAKDFGEL
+5124 QIGIGIAKDFGEL

>member
-92 IIGGTTIDL
+92 IIGGAAVDL

-172 GKAKPKKSQEII
+172 GKAKPKKSQQII

-189 DIEHELYK
+189 DIEYELYK

-202 ANNVIS
+202 ANDVIS

-222 FIDIIKR
+222 FINIIKR

-370 NIIDKYNGKDVD
+370 DIIDKYNGQDID

-403 MRIILSRIPKLSSPF
+403 MRIILSRVPKLSSPF

-440 SQFITV
+440 AQFITV

-510 SDLTKESGITFNYSN
+510 SDLSKESGITFNYSN

-574 DDTETIYNTLLKYFP
+574 DDTEIIYNTLLKYFP

-594 VYNNFLRGIKDD
+594 VYDNFLRGIKDD

-638 SNKKYNNDKKK
+638 ANKKYNNDKKK

-658 EAGDVQAIKRM
+658 EAGDTQAIKQM
-669 KYPTYQGVDYTEY
+669 KYPTYQGIDYAEY

-739 EEDSNAGLHALLDYI
+739 EEDSNAGLRALLDYI

-822 GYASMPK
+822 GYASMSK
-829 LDFFIT
+829 LDFFVT

-890 AFYNHLM
+890 TFYNHLM

-915 AGEYKLITT
+915 AGEYKIVTS

-972 RLFDANGHS
+972 RLFDVNGHS
-981 AAIDIETALSLYG
+981 AATDIETALSLYG
-994 GVDANSTSLFI
+994 GVDANATSLFI
-1005 KDGRTK
+1005 KDGRAK

-1036 FVLDLGATQ
+1036 LVLDLGVTQ

-1054 NWMKNVL
+1054 NWMKDVL
-1061 QESTARTSDFVQAME
+1061 QESTARTSDFIQAME

-1133 GYRLTEFPRGEI
+1133 GYRLTELPRRGI
-1145 IENTYF
+1145 TENTYF
-1151 GEPEIINVKTAKN
+1151 GEPEIINVKIAKN
-1164 IEAGNYIVPT
+1164 TEAGNYIVPT
-1174 YDNGSIINKPMAAR
+1174 YDNGSIVNKPMTAR
-1188 NGWRAVTIHNTIK
+1188 NGFRAVTIHNTIK

-1206 MDLQETLEEEFIS
+1206 MDLQETLEAEFIS
-1219 QGMSKEYAH
+1219 QGMSKEDAH

-1267 DYQDL
+1267 NYQDL

-1287 VDAVNVR
+1287 VDAVNAR
-1294 IQVQKNFYFDKPFD
+1294 IQVQKNFYFDKQFD

-1313 FAPRQIKNAEFV
+1313 FVPRQIKNAEFV

-1465 FESGHIVN
+1465 SESGHIVN

-1498 NLTDYYTR
+1498 NLTDFYTR

-1534 PNLMNNAASKLESVA
+1534 PNLMNNVAAKLESVA
-1549 QALFNRTVT
+1549 QALFNRTIT

-1594 WSNLLPKP
+1594 WSNLLPKT

-1674 ISYEIYAKKDKKG
+1674 ICYEIYAKKDKKG
-1687 NITVYKIPCEEDK
+1687 NITVHKIPCGEDK

-1745 KLNSN
+1745 RLNSN
-1750 NTVFVTV
+1750 NAAFVAV

-1765 NKLPAWARGII
+1765 NKLPAWVRGII

-1808 EQLTKRNLDDATA
+1808 EQLTKRNLDDTTA
-1821 DIIKQYMD
+1821 DTIKQYMD

-1865 NARKEQVKLCEE
+1865 NARKEQVKLCEN
-1877 KATEL
+1877 KANEV
-1882 GLMSYDDFAKQP
+1882 GLMSYDEFIKQP
-1894 LVKRLSRKARNNY
+1894 LIKRLSRKARNNY

-1991 NRTHPFLSEED
+1991 NRTHPILSEED
-2002 SVEVIIPEDHIEDSA
+2002 AVEFVLPDEHIEDSA
-2017 IDYDIKAIERS
+2017 IDYDIKSIKKAYPDAIVE
-2028 FDYGLNTKELTYNS
+2028 KELIYEENNNTNSENS
-2042 SNDNTELKNNS
+2042 SASKNRQS
-2053 VGYITM
+2053 
-2059 NMSYNNEKRDDVK
+2059 
-2072 STNTYDAIK
+2072 ST
-2081 TGERTATTRYK
+2081 
-2092 KDGHLDYI
+2092 
-2100 TNFKI
+2100 
-2105 GDIIEIRKTGNLP
+2105 RK
-2118 IYVKVTKVGYLPKN
+2118 
-2132 TSAEEWSKK
+2132 
-2141 EGWNVD
+2141 
-2147 YFNRV
+2147 
-2152 VKLEIE
+2152 
-2158 KGEAYQ
+2158 
-2164 IEFEYITPNSN
+2164 
-2175 IEQNVKHFN
+2175 
-2184 SRKEMLN
+2184 
-2191 AMFNDAD
+2191 
-2198 GFIGEVSNSPYTKKG
+2198 
-2213 DKFVLK
+2213 
-2219 RDTEVEKMV
+2219 
-2228 LAISKRGI
+2228 
-2236 PENRKTDLL
+2236 
-2245 SKEFIDYLKEEKN
+2245 
-2258 STKYYN
+2258 
-2264 VGYTSNS
+2264 
-2271 PEILAVTNRTLYD
+2271 
-2284 VNYIP
+2284 
-2289 KTIAYLRDT
+2289 
-2298 NRLKEP
+2298 
-2304 IVTTS
+2304 
-2309 LSQFKNTST
+2309 
-2318 FLVDSKDTIAI
+2318 
-2329 NYFKKNGYNY
+2329 
-2339 EVYDDGFDTSN
+2339 
-2350 REVIVEGVGDEIHSY
+2350 
-2365 ELHTGTQYNGKFTEG
+2365 
-2380 GDSIWSEIA
+2380 
-2389 NEYGIK
+2389 
-2395 VNGYSPNDLKNL
+2395 
-2407 SKEESNELEKAYR
+2407 
-2420 QATEDLGR
+2420 
-2428 PYLKLTDRGGSLVRR
+2428 
-2443 DYLQTKN
+2443 QT
-2450 GDAIFA
+2450 
-2456 IGHILYPGEYNKSGY
+2456 
-2471 RVKSK
+2471 
-2476 GPSVD
+2476 
-2481 GGTGYAVQ
+2481 
-2489 MGINLNKPVHVFD
+2489 
-2502 YIKKQWYVYD
+2502 
-2512 YTKQDFV
+2512 
-2519 KEFPPKLTPNFTGVG
+2519 
-2534 TRDVD
+2534 
-2539 GIDWVKDT
+2539 
-2547 IRNIY
+2547 
-2552 FTTKNGLYGPNRN
+2552 
-2565 IKQISD
+2565 
-2571 IFTVP
+2571 IFTA
-2576 TSKNQITVKFNKIG
+2576 NKIG
-2590 WSNTNKNIV
+2590 WSDTNKNLV
-2599 GDFITTYTAQTTAHH
+2599 GDFVTTYTAQTTAHH

-2626 NEYTFPVYKFL
+2626 NEYTFHVYKFL

-2643 HEFSVGFIRQPAITK
+2643 HETSVGFIRQPAITK

-2672 SKNDAVKMSLADIA
+2672 SKNDAVKMTLADIA

-2706 VILNSFKEDG
+2706 VILNSLKEDG

-2751 KRIKDEAAK
+2751 KRIKDEATK

-2796 TDKIGAAPSIR
+2796 ADKIGAAPSIR

-2818 LRQDSTLTIDGESM
+2818 LRKDSTLTIDGKPM
-2832 INKIYPADKY
+2832 INKIYPADEY
-2842 NPNAIKVDESVYAPI
+2842 NPNTIKVDESIYAPI

-2934 PYSEEIVNEDTEL
+2934 PYSEEILDENTEL

-2968 EGNFKCANVNAPT
+2968 EGNFKCDNINAPT

-3088 IPNDTLYSDINDGG
+3088 VPNDTLYSDVNDGG

-3133 SGLAPLFTLTSKD
+3133 SGLAPLFTLSPKD
-3146 KTTNIFVSCSNIDG
+3146 KTTNIFISCSNIDG
-3160 LVSFDMTTENTQA
+3160 LISFDMTTENTQA

-3178 QLMLQRYID
+3178 QLMLQRYVD
-3187 GYIRVTHPVGENK
+3187 GYIRIIHPVGENK

-3213 EITDENGF
+3213 EIIDENRF

-3229 LVPLNLLDKYESYDI
+3229 LVPLNLLDKYESYDV

-3281 QEYKEKMLATD
+3281 QEYNEKMFATD
-3292 KNDINTRAQY
+3292 KNDTDTRAQY

-3311 ESQRSRSKAID
+3311 ESQRARSRAID
-3322 KYPGKSNPIDRF
+3322 KYPGKSNPIGKF
-3334 NPITNKTFD
+3334 NPTTNKTFD
-3343 NPNALMELAES
+3343 NPNALMKLAES

-3369 INQAFISKLASG
+3369 INKAFISKLASG

-3394 LNNLIPAGTFVIQ
+3394 LNNLIPAGTFIIQ

-3423 TPTKN
+3423 AYTKN

-3459 RPNAANYFYITQV
+3459 RPSTANYFYITQV

-3496 EDTGLPRRGTTRVN
+3496 EDAGLPRRGTTRVN

-3616 DAITFGNR
+3616 DAVTFGNR

-3675 STNSDISDDLL
+3675 STNPDISDGLL

-3841 DLYYEYMR
+3841 NLYYEYMR

-3860 EDTDNEDVKKRKT
+3860 EDEDNEDVKKRKT

-3888 TGELKPIQQRIKVK
+3888 TGELKPIQQRMKVK

-3972 RYTDEAV
+3972 RYTDEAA
-3979 VKIANAFDV
+3979 VKIANAFEA
-3988 LTKRQTA
+3988 LTNRQTA
-3995 ISNNTLRAIRKMEG
+3995 ISNKTLRAIRKMED

-4048 MMLIKMISI
+4048 MMLIKMISV

-4124 EELAELYSQLRF
+4124 EELAELYSQLRS

-4145 KKRKNKVYEDVID
+4145 KKRKNKVYEDIID
-4158 NNAYNKAKIFY
+4158 DNAYNKAKIFY

-4184 IFTELNADGNLVP
+4184 IFTELDADGNLVP
-4197 NSNLFGYHQ
+4197 NSNLFGYRQ

-4215 RTNARDFIFDNIEF
+4215 RTDARDFIFDNIEF
-4229 VPNEYYWLAAEEHKE
+4229 VSNEYYWLAAEEHKE

-4301 EYINNAENRKR
+4301 EYINPNF
-4312 LGLNGEGY
+4312 
-4320 KEFGSNYKK
+4320 KEFSPNYKK
-4329 GDSKYDTNIKLNTKE
+4329 GDSKYDTNIKLNSKE

-4372 LPRSRSVQINPRW
+4372 LPRSRSVQINLRW

-4393 FGVSWHSGAD
+4393 FGFSWHSGAD

-4418 ADMKMLSLLKGKG
+4418 AEMKMLSLIKNKG
-4431 TKDYIPSPKRME
+4431 TKKYIPSPKRME

-4618 ELKTGEKEYLTN
+4618 ELKSAEKEYLTN
-4630 ICAFLASRFTDKSP
+4630 IRAFLASRFTGKSP

-4653 FHVVD
+4653 FNVVD

-4763 DISTGRKNLNR
+4763 DVSTGRKNLNR

-4789 DLYKEIA
+4789 TLYKEIA
-4796 TKYHA
+4796 TKYHT
-4801 EVNKLMKKAKQQ
+4801 EVKNLMKEAKQQ

-4931 EFVNYK
+4931 EFINYK
-4937 KRIKQQSTDTNIV
+4937 KRIKQQSTDTNIT

-5092 MVLLR
+5092 IVLLR
-5097 RNLPGIRPWDRIQ
+5097 RNLPGVRPWDRIQ

-5124 QIGISIAKDFGEL
+5124 QIGIGIAKDFGEL

>member
-1 MELITAFTI
+1 MKLITAFTI

-77 ESFKKYL
+77 ENFKKYL

-92 IIGGTTIDL
+92 IIGGTAIDL
-101 KNITDNDYINI
+101 KNITDNNYINI

-137 NKALGRLNGF
+137 NKAFGRLNGF

-161 DRIIDKYYNEF
+161 DRIIDKYYDEF

-202 ANNVIS
+202 ANDVIS

-266 IKRLTDTD
+266 IKRLSDTD
-274 KQYKEELAALGKDN
+274 KQYKEELSALGKDN

-299 QNLVNLYANNVDGAL
+299 QNLVNLYANNVDGVL

-370 NIIDKYNGKDVD
+370 DIIDKYNGQDVD

-403 MRIILSRIPKLSSPF
+403 MRIILSRVPKLSSPF

-440 SQFITV
+440 AQFITV

-459 MVRSIERRANTVEE
+459 MVRSIERRANTIEE

-574 DDTETIYNTLLKYFP
+574 DDIEIIYNTLLKYFP

-594 VYNNFLRGIKDD
+594 VYDNFLRGIKDD

-626 ALKTK
+626 ALKTR
-631 INTAIEQ
+631 INTAIEE
-638 SNKKYNNDKKK
+638 SNKRYNNAKKK
-649 FNQDYNAYV
+649 FNQDYNAYI
-658 EAGDVQAIKRM
+658 EAGDTQAIKQM
-669 KYPTYQGVDYTEY
+669 KYPTYQGIDYTEY

-754 IQGTENGK
+754 TQGTENGK

-822 GYASMPK
+822 GYASMSK
-829 LDFFIT
+829 LDFFVT

-972 RLFDANGHS
+972 RLFDINGHS
-981 AAIDIETALSLYG
+981 AATDIETALSLYG
-994 GVDANSTSLFI
+994 GVDANATSLFI

-1036 FVLDLGATQ
+1036 LVLDLGATQ
-1045 KKALLNIVD
+1045 KKALLDIVD
-1054 NWMKNVL
+1054 NWMKDVL

-1133 GYRLTEFPRGEI
+1133 GYRLTELPRRGI
-1145 IENTYF
+1145 TENTYF
-1151 GEPEIINVKTAKN
+1151 GEPEIINIKTAKN
-1164 IEAGNYIVPT
+1164 TETGNYLVPT

-1219 QGMSKEYAH
+1219 QGMSKEDAH

-1251 TLEEFIRR
+1251 TFEEFIRR

-1278 PNVKAEDID
+1278 PNVKAENID
-1287 VDAVNVR
+1287 VDAVNAR
-1294 IQVQKNFYFDKPFD
+1294 IQVQKNFYFDKQFD

-1465 FESGHIVN
+1465 SESGHIVN

-1486 PAEVIKSNRETL
+1486 PVEVIKSNRETL
-1498 NLTDYYTR
+1498 NLTDFYTR

-1534 PNLMNNAASKLESVA
+1534 PNFMNNVAAKLESVA

-1573 GYSRRLKFDPK
+1573 GYSKRLHFDAK
-1584 TGVMEVYLPR
+1584 TGVMQVYLPR

-1674 ISYEIYAKKDKKG
+1674 ICYEIYAKKDKKG
-1687 NITVYKIPCEEDK
+1687 NITVHKILCEEDK
-1700 VDNDN
+1700 VNNDN

-1728 ESRIKEL
+1728 ESRIKEF

-1750 NTVFVTV
+1750 NTAFVAV

-1765 NKLPAWARGII
+1765 NKLPAWTRGII

-1847 DKDEY
+1847 DKEEY

-1860 ATAVE
+1860 ANAVE
-1865 NARKEQVKLCEE
+1865 KACKEQVKLCEE

-1882 GLMSYDDFAKQP
+1882 GLMNYDDFAKQP

-1991 NRTHPFLSEED
+1991 NRTHPILSKED
-2002 SVEVIIPEDHIEDSA
+2002 AVEFVLPNEHIEDSA
-2017 IDYDIKAIERS
+2017 IDYDIKAIKKAYPNAIGERKVE
-2028 FDYGLNTKELTYNS
+2028 YKNNTIKHNYKNVVLSHEQLKDLIKAINTYNDFIETDKEEIILIDY
-2042 SNDNTELKNNS
+2042 NDIRKYNIPTVHGRGAIKSANNTDNQW
-2053 VGYITM
+2053 
-2059 NMSYNNEKRDDVK
+2059 
-2072 STNTYDAIK
+2072 TNLYRDAINK
-2081 TGERTATTRYK
+2081 FRRIPKDKIAIHRSVKGLAQLIYNINPNLLRT
-2092 KDGHLDYI
+2092 
-2100 TNFKI
+2100 
-2105 GDIIEIRKTGNLP
+2105 DILADAIDNENLANE
-2118 IYVKVTKVGYLPKN
+2118 L
-2132 TSAEEWSKK
+2132 SEEYNANKSID
-2141 EGWNVD
+2141 NVD
-2147 YFNRV
+2147 
-2152 VKLEIE
+2152 KE
-2158 KGEAYQ
+2158 
-2164 IEFEYITPNSN
+2164 N
-2175 IEQNVKHFN
+2175 IP
-2184 SRKEMLN
+2184 RK
-2191 AMFNDAD
+2191 
-2198 GFIGEVSNSPYTKKG
+2198 
-2213 DKFVLK
+2213 
-2219 RDTEVEKMV
+2219 
-2228 LAISKRGI
+2228 
-2236 PENRKTDLL
+2236 
-2245 SKEFIDYLKEEKN
+2245 
-2258 STKYYN
+2258 
-2264 VGYTSNS
+2264 
-2271 PEILAVTNRTLYD
+2271 
-2284 VNYIP
+2284 
-2289 KTIAYLRDT
+2289 
-2298 NRLKEP
+2298 
-2304 IVTTS
+2304 
-2309 LSQFKNTST
+2309 
-2318 FLVDSKDTIAI
+2318 
-2329 NYFKKNGYNY
+2329 
-2339 EVYDDGFDTSN
+2339 
-2350 REVIVEGVGDEIHSY
+2350 
-2365 ELHTGTQYNGKFTEG
+2365 
-2380 GDSIWSEIA
+2380 
-2389 NEYGIK
+2389 
-2395 VNGYSPNDLKNL
+2395 
-2407 SKEESNELEKAYR
+2407 
-2420 QATEDLGR
+2420 
-2428 PYLKLTDRGGSLVRR
+2428 
-2443 DYLQTKN
+2443 QT
-2450 GDAIFA
+2450 
-2456 IGHILYPGEYNKSGY
+2456 
-2471 RVKSK
+2471 
-2476 GPSVD
+2476 
-2481 GGTGYAVQ
+2481 
-2489 MGINLNKPVHVFD
+2489 
-2502 YIKKQWYVYD
+2502 
-2512 YTKQDFV
+2512 
-2519 KEFPPKLTPNFTGVG
+2519 
-2534 TRDVD
+2534 
-2539 GIDWVKDT
+2539 
-2547 IRNIY
+2547 
-2552 FTTKNGLYGPNRN
+2552 
-2565 IKQISD
+2565 
-2571 IFTVP
+2571 IFTA
-2576 TSKNQITVKFNKIG
+2576 NKIG
-2590 WSNTNKNIV
+2590 WSDTNKNLV
-2599 GDFITTYTAQTTAHH
+2599 GDFVTTYTAQTTAHH

-2626 NEYTFPVYKFL
+2626 NEYTFHVYKFL

-2643 HEFSVGFIRQPAITK
+2643 HETSVGFIRQSAITK

-2672 SKNDAVKMSLADIA
+2672 SKNDAVKMTLADIA
-2686 TRLGRKAKGKYDITH
+2686 TRLGCKAKGKYDITH

-2706 VILNSFKEDG
+2706 VILNSLKEDG

-2728 DITKVNNNKILKL
+2728 DITTINNNQILKL

-2751 KRIKDEAAK
+2751 KRIKNEVTK

-2796 TDKIGAAPSIR
+2796 ADKIGAAPSIR

-2818 LRQDSTLTIDGESM
+2818 LRQDLTLTIDGESM
-2832 INKIYPADKY
+2832 INKIYPADEY
-2842 NPNAIKVDESVYAPI
+2842 NPNTIKVDESVYAPI

-2886 EETVQQTIH
+2886 EETVQRTIH

-2921 LTPLTVDERGRII
+2921 LTPLTVDERGRVI
-2934 PYSEEIVNEDTEL
+2934 PYSEEIVDENTEL

-2968 EGNFKCANVNAPT
+2968 EGNFKCTNVNAPT

-3044 DLFSMFENSFSNHNP
+3044 DLFSMFENSFSNHNS

-3088 IPNDTLYSDINDGG
+3088 IPNDTLYSNINDGG

-3110 TKGEALYHIIQSE
+3110 TKGENLYHIIQSE
-3123 EFINNFMRSH
+3123 EFINNFIRSH
-3133 SGLAPLFTLTSKD
+3133 SGLAPLFTLTLKD
-3146 KTTNIFVSCSNIDG
+3146 KTTNIFIACSNIDG
-3160 LVSFDMTTENTQA
+3160 LVSFDTTTENTQA

-3178 QLMLQRYID
+3178 QLMLQRYVD
-3187 GYIRVTHPVGENK
+3187 SYIRVTHPVGENK

-3213 EITDENGF
+3213 EIINENGF

-3229 LVPLNLLDKYESYDI
+3229 LVPLNLLDKYESYDV

-3281 QEYKEKMLATD
+3281 EKYSEKMLATD
-3292 KNDINTRAQY
+3292 KNDTNTYTQY
-3302 SKMSEQYLR
+3302 SKMSEEYLR
-3311 ESQRSRSKAID
+3311 ESQRARSKAID
-3322 KYPGKSNPIDRF
+3322 KYPGKSNPIGKF
-3334 NPITNKTFD
+3334 NPTTNKTFD
-3343 NPNALMELAES
+3343 NPNALMEFAES

-3369 INQAFISKLASG
+3369 INKAFISKLASG

-3394 LNNLIPAGTFVIQ
+3394 LNNLIPAGTFIIQ
-3407 DFTNEDGDIV
+3407 DFTNEDGDVV

-3423 TPTKN
+3423 AYTKN
-3428 LLKTIYNITHGKND
+3428 LLKTIYNIIHGKND
-3442 SNVNL
+3442 TNVNL

-3496 EDTGLPRRGTTRVN
+3496 EDAGLPRRGTPRVN

-3616 DAITFGNR
+3616 DAVTFGNR
-3624 IAPVMQL
+3624 IAPIMQL

-3654 RTNTGFKTALA
+3654 RTNTGFKTALS

-3675 STNSDISDDLL
+3675 STNPDISDGIL

-3822 DDYYKEDLAMRKE
+3822 DDYYKENLAMRKE
-3835 VMDKAK
+3835 VMNKAK

-3860 EDTDNEDVKKRKT
+3860 EDEDNEDVKKRKT

-3888 TGELKPIQQRIKVK
+3888 TGELKPIQQRMKVK

-3972 RYTDEAV
+3972 RYTDEAAA
-3979 VKIANAFDV
+3979 KIANAFDI

-3995 ISNNTLRAIRKMEG
+3995 ISNNTLRAIRKIEG

-4048 MMLIKMISI
+4048 MMLIKMISV
-4057 RPPIMNSRPKDD
+4057 RPPIMNSHPKDD

-4124 EELAELYSQLRF
+4124 EELAELYSQLRS

-4184 IFTELNADGNLVP
+4184 IFTELDADGNLVP

-4320 KEFGSNYKK
+4320 KEFGPNYKK
-4329 GDSKYDTNIKLNTKE
+4329 GDSKYDTNIKLNAKE

-4372 LPRSRSVQINPRW
+4372 LPRSRSIQINLRW

-4618 ELKTGEKEYLTN
+4618 ELKTAEKEYLTN
-4630 ICAFLASRFTDKSP
+4630 ICAFLASRFTDKSS

-4724 TWDVEKTAMRNIL
+4724 AWDVEKTAMRNIL

-4789 DLYKEIA
+4789 ALYKEIA
-4796 TKYHA
+4796 TKYHT
-4801 EVNKLMKKAKQQ
+4801 EVEKLMKKAKQQ
-4813 FMTNPTVESLYEF
+4813 FMINPTVESLYEF

-4831 ELKKEYKDKVPTDNK
+4831 ELKKEYIDKVPTDNK

-4878 QIESKWWGSLVAQYH
+4878 QIENKWWGSLIMQYH

-4931 EFVNYK
+4931 EFINYK
-4937 KRIKQQSTDTNIV
+4937 KRIKQQSTDTNIA

-5001 ALYGLSDDDDI
+5001 ALYRLSDDDDI

-5061 MKAMTIIPQ
+5061 IKAMTIIPQ
-5070 YLFDPDYDKEYTT
+5070 YLFDPDYDKKYTT

-5097 RNLPGIRPWDRIQ
+5097 RNLPGIRPWDRVQ

-5124 QIGISIAKDFGEL
+5124 QIGIGIAKDFGEL

>member
-1 MELITAFTI
+1 
-10 HNIFSKQQIQT
+10 
-21 IVHYSDESYNG
+21 
-32 DSNMN
+32 MN

-57 GRVAGWSVDKAYV
+57 GRVAGWSVDNAYV

-92 IIGGTTIDL
+92 IIGGTAVDL

-161 DRIIDKYYNEF
+161 DRIIDKYYDEF
-172 GKAKPKKSQEII
+172 SKAKPKKSQQII

-202 ANNVIS
+202 ANDVIS

-257 KVTEEEKAI
+257 KVTEEEKSI

-370 NIIDKYNGKDVD
+370 NIIDKYNGQDVD

-403 MRIILSRIPKLSSPF
+403 MRIILSRVPKLSSPF

-440 SQFITV
+440 AQFITV

-503 NKTMCVI
+503 NKTMCII

-574 DDTETIYNTLLKYFP
+574 DDTEIIYNTLLKYFP

-594 VYNNFLRGIKDD
+594 VYDNFLRGIKDD

-638 SNKKYNNDKKK
+638 ANKKYNNDKKK

-658 EAGDVQAIKRM
+658 EAGDTQAIKQM
-669 KYPTYQGVDYTEY
+669 KYPTYQGIDYAEY

-754 IQGTENGK
+754 TQGTENGK

-788 TRVGDIFDIN
+788 TRVGDIFNIN
-798 KNAKEILNYSL
+798 KNAKDILNYSL

-822 GYASMPK
+822 GYASMSK
-829 LDFFIT
+829 LDFFVT

-915 AGEYKLITT
+915 AGEYKIVTS

-972 RLFDANGHS
+972 RLFDVNGHS
-981 AAIDIETALSLYG
+981 AATDIETALSLYG
-994 GVDANSTSLFI
+994 GVDANATSLFI

-1036 FVLDLGATQ
+1036 LVLDLGATQ

-1054 NWMKNVL
+1054 NWMKDVL

-1133 GYRLTEFPRGEI
+1133 GYRLTELPRRGI
-1145 IENTYF
+1145 TENTYF
-1151 GEPEIINVKTAKN
+1151 GEPEIINIKTAKN
-1164 IEAGNYIVPT
+1164 TEAGNYIVPT
-1174 YDNGSIINKPMAAR
+1174 YDNGSIVNKPMTAR
-1188 NGWRAVTIHNTIK
+1188 NGFRAVTIHNTIK

-1219 QGMSKEYAH
+1219 QGMSKEDAH

-1278 PNVKAEDID
+1278 PNVKTEDID
-1287 VDAVNVR
+1287 VDAVNSR
-1294 IQVQKNFYFDKPFD
+1294 IQVQKNFYFDKQFD

-1373 GEFIDPRNNKKF
+1373 GKFIDPRNNKKF

-1465 FESGHIVN
+1465 SESGHIVN

-1478 KDANGNPL
+1478 KDANDNSL

-1498 NLTDYYTR
+1498 NLTDFYTR

-1534 PNLMNNAASKLESVA
+1534 PNLMNNVAAKLESVA

-1594 WSNLLPKP
+1594 WSNLLPKT

-1674 ISYEIYAKKDKKG
+1674 ISYEIYTKKDKKG
-1687 NITVYKIPCEEDK
+1687 NITVHKIPCEEDK

-1750 NTVFVTV
+1750 NAAFVAV

-1787 KKDKVSVDLR
+1787 KKDKVSVDSR

-1847 DKDEY
+1847 DKEEY

-1882 GLMSYDDFAKQP
+1882 GLMSYDDFSKQS

-1991 NRTHPFLSEED
+1991 NRTHPILSEED
-2002 SVEVIIPEDHIEDSA
+2002 AVEFVLPEEHIEDSA
-2017 IDYDIKAIERS
+2017 IDYDIKSIKKSYPNAIEEKEIKYDTS
-2028 FDYGLNTKELTYNS
+2028 NINIDYNTININDAYKIFENLRWTDENGKHHSLYMNFKDDTISLQEAITCAKAMAYNTINGNYS
-2042 SNDNTELKNNS
+2042 STVVRNIWLHK
-2053 VGYITM
+2053 
-2059 NMSYNNEKRDDVK
+2059 YNNEQ
-2072 STNTYDAIK
+2072 
-2081 TGERTATTRYK
+2081 
-2092 KDGHLDYI
+2092 L
-2100 TNFKI
+2100 
-2105 GDIIEIRKTGNLP
+2105 
-2118 IYVKVTKVGYLPKN
+2118 
-2132 TSAEEWSKK
+2132 
-2141 EGWNVD
+2141 
-2147 YFNRV
+2147 
-2152 VKLEIE
+2152 
-2158 KGEAYQ
+2158 
-2164 IEFEYITPNSN
+2164 
-2175 IEQNVKHFN
+2175 
-2184 SRKEMLN
+2184 
-2191 AMFNDAD
+2191 
-2198 GFIGEVSNSPYTKKG
+2198 
-2213 DKFVLK
+2213 
-2219 RDTEVEKMV
+2219 
-2228 LAISKRGI
+2228 
-2236 PENRKTDLL
+2236 
-2245 SKEFIDYLKEEKN
+2245 
-2258 STKYYN
+2258 
-2264 VGYTSNS
+2264 
-2271 PEILAVTNRTLYD
+2271 
-2284 VNYIP
+2284 VN
-2289 KTIAYLRDT
+2289 
-2298 NRLKEP
+2298 
-2304 IVTTS
+2304 
-2309 LSQFKNTST
+2309 
-2318 FLVDSKDTIAI
+2318 
-2329 NYFKKNGYNY
+2329 
-2339 EVYDDGFDTSN
+2339 
-2350 REVIVEGVGDEIHSY
+2350 
-2365 ELHTGTQYNGKFTEG
+2365 
-2380 GDSIWSEIA
+2380 
-2389 NEYGIK
+2389 
-2395 VNGYSPNDLKNL
+2395 
-2407 SKEESNELEKAYR
+2407 LEKALKVGDNIGA
-2420 QATEDLGR
+2420 QADEWAAIREKVINTFKEAADKQFSPKR
-2428 PYLKLTDRGGSLVRR
+2428 ESTARK
-2443 DYLQTKN
+2443 QT
-2450 GDAIFA
+2450 
-2456 IGHILYPGEYNKSGY
+2456 
-2471 RVKSK
+2471 
-2476 GPSVD
+2476 
-2481 GGTGYAVQ
+2481 
-2489 MGINLNKPVHVFD
+2489 
-2502 YIKKQWYVYD
+2502 
-2512 YTKQDFV
+2512 
-2519 KEFPPKLTPNFTGVG
+2519 
-2534 TRDVD
+2534 
-2539 GIDWVKDT
+2539 
-2547 IRNIY
+2547 
-2552 FTTKNGLYGPNRN
+2552 
-2565 IKQISD
+2565 
-2571 IFTVP
+2571 IFTA
-2576 TSKNQITVKFNKIG
+2576 NKIG
-2590 WSNTNKNIV
+2590 WSDTNKNLV
-2599 GDFITTYTAQTTAHH
+2599 GDFVTTYTAQTTAHH

-2626 NEYTFPVYKFL
+2626 NEYTFHVYKFL

-2643 HEFSVGFIRQPAITK
+2643 HETSVGFIRQPAITK

-2672 SKNDAVKMSLADIA
+2672 SKNDAVKMTLADIA
-2686 TRLGRKAKGKYDITH
+2686 IRLGRKAKGKYDITH

-2706 VILNSFKEDG
+2706 VILNSLKEDG

-2741 RIPLNKADIF
+2741 RILLNKADIF
-2751 KRIKDEAAK
+2751 KRIKDEATK

-2796 TDKIGAAPSIR
+2796 ADKIGAAPSIR

-2842 NPNAIKVDESVYAPI
+2842 NPNAIKVNESVYAPI

-2934 PYSEEIVNEDTEL
+2934 PYSEEILDEDTEL

-2991 TPAQKIMFIQRNF
+2991 TPAQKVMFIQRNF

-3059 LIKLAAIDLIKY
+3059 LIKLASIDLIKY
-3071 AFIAEGFNFK
+3071 AFMAEGFNFK

-3088 IPNDTLYSDINDGG
+3088 VPNDTLYTDVENGG

-3133 SGLAPLFTLTSKD
+3133 SGLAPLFTLSPKD
-3146 KTTNIFVSCSNIDG
+3146 KTTNIFISCSNVDG

-3178 QLMLQRYID
+3178 QLMLQRYVD

-3229 LVPLNLLDKYESYDI
+3229 LVPLNLLDKYESYDV

-3281 QEYKEKMLATD
+3281 EEYNEKMLATD
-3292 KNDINTRAQY
+3292 KNDTNVRAQY

-3311 ESQRSRSKAID
+3311 ESQRARSKAID
-3322 KYPGKSNPIDRF
+3322 KYPGKSNPIGKF
-3334 NPITNKTFD
+3334 NPTTNKTFD

-3369 INQAFISKLASG
+3369 INKAFISKLASG

-3394 LNNLIPAGTFVIQ
+3394 LNNLIPAGTFIIQ
-3407 DFTNEDGDIV
+3407 DFTNEDGDVI

-3423 TPTKN
+3423 AHTKN

-3489 IADDSVV
+3489 IADDSAV
-3496 EDTGLPRRGTTRVN
+3496 EDAELPRRGTTRVN

-3529 NDAIARRFIQTMER
+3529 NDAIARRFIQNMER

-3563 AAARYYQSAANSL
+3563 SAARYYQSAANSL
-3576 INALNGYEIAGQTL
+3576 INALNDYEIAGQIL

-3616 DAITFGNR
+3616 DAVTFGNR
-3624 IAPVMQL
+3624 IAPIMQL
-3631 DIAAEDKETK
+3631 DISAEDKETK

-3675 STNSDISDDLL
+3675 STNPDISDGLL

-3731 TERNIKEWKEQL
+3731 TEHNIKEWKEQL

-3841 DLYYEYMR
+3841 NLYYEYMR

-3860 EDTDNEDVKKRKT
+3860 EDEDNEDVKKRKT

-3888 TGELKPIQQRIKVK
+3888 TGELKPIQQRMKVK

-3972 RYTDEAV
+3972 RYTDEAAA
-3979 VKIANAFDV
+3979 KIANAFDI

-3995 ISNNTLRAIRKMEG
+3995 IPNNTLRAIRKMED

-4048 MMLIKMISI
+4048 MMLIKMISV

-4080 KDNKLKF
+4080 KDNRLKF

-4104 TGEVNMA
+4104 TGEVNIV

-4124 EELAELYSQLRF
+4124 EELAELYNQLRS

-4184 IFTELNADGNLVP
+4184 IFTELDADGNLVP
-4197 NSNLFGYHQ
+4197 NSNLFGYRQ
-4206 PKEDFIDHD
+4206 PKEDFIDYE

-4301 EYINNAENRKR
+4301 EYINPNF
-4312 LGLNGEGY
+4312 
-4320 KEFGSNYKK
+4320 KEFSPNYKK
-4329 GDSKYDTNIKLNTKE
+4329 GDSKYDTNIKLNLKE

-4393 FGVSWHSGAD
+4393 FGISWHSGAD

-4618 ELKTGEKEYLTN
+4618 ELKSAEKEYLTN

-4709 TDTNGVMRIGDFKDF
+4709 TDTNEVMRIGDFKDF

-4737 AEYPEVATDYEM
+4737 TEYPEVATDYEM

-4763 DISTGRKNLNR
+4763 DVSTGRKNLNR

-4796 TKYHA
+4796 TKYHT
-4801 EVNKLMKKAKQQ
+4801 EVKNLMKEAKQQ

-4931 EFVNYK
+4931 EFINYK
-4937 KRIKQQSTDTNIV
+4937 KRIKQQSTDTNIA

-5001 ALYGLSDDDDI
+5001 TLYGLSDDDDI

-5024 ADRLYSDSTMY
+5024 ADRLYSDSSMY

-5097 RNLPGIRPWDRIQ
+5097 RNLPGIRPWDRVQ

-5124 QIGISIAKDFGEL
+5124 QIGIGIAKDFGEL

>member
-1 MELITAFTI
+1 MELIIAFTI

-92 IIGGTTIDL
+92 IIGSATIDL

-147 SSGTAKTVGLNYTA
+147 SSGTAKTVSLNYTA
-161 DRIIDKYYNEF
+161 DRIIDKYYDEF

-189 DIEHELYK
+189 DIERELYT
-197 QVNLF
+197 QVDLF
-202 ANNVIS
+202 ANDVVN

-213 KAARDYAQK
+213 KNAVNYAQK
-222 FIDIIKR
+222 YIDINNRIKQY
-229 IEENNNKIKETTI
+229 NQQIKDLVT
-242 FANANKNQL
+242 FANPIKNQL
-251 RQYNGK
+251 RAFNGK
-257 KVTEEEKAI
+257 KLTDEEKAQ
-266 IKRLTDTD
+266 KAKLLEQD
-274 KQYKEELAALGKDN
+274 KVNTEEYNKLNKDA
-288 ARAALDRYVIA
+288 ARASLDRYVIA

-314 NKRLRNFANLVAQM
+314 NKRLRNFANLVAQI

-370 NIIDKYNGKDVD
+370 NIIDKYNGQDVD

-403 MRIILSRIPKLSSPF
+403 MRIILSRVPKLSSPY
-418 NPTAETQSLDTENEL
+418 NPTAETQAIDTENEL

-440 SQFITV
+440 AQFITV

-459 MVRSIERRANTVEE
+459 MVRSIEQRADTVEE

-483 MKQDKVFANYMY
+483 MKHDKVFANYMY

-510 SDLTKESGITFNYSN
+510 SDLGRESGITFNYSN

-556 TIQALGNKLRNP
+556 TIQTLGNKFRNP

-594 VYNNFLRGIKDD
+594 IYDNFLRGNKDD
-606 KRNALINFTQNLIAI
+606 KRNALINFTDNLIAI

-631 INTAIEQ
+631 INTAIEEA
-638 SNKKYNNDKKK
+638 NKKYNNDKKK
-649 FNQDYNAYV
+649 FNQDYNAYM
-658 EAGDVQAIKRM
+658 EAGNTQAIKQI
-669 KYPTYQGVDYTEY
+669 KYPTYQGVDYSNF

-694 LAENLSDYSAS
+694 LAESLSDYSAS

-732 EQINAGT
+732 EQIHAGT
-739 EEDSNAGLHALLDYI
+739 EEDSNAGFHALLDYI
-754 IQGTENGK
+754 TQGTENGK

-788 TRVGDIFDIN
+788 TRVGDSYSIN

-822 GYASMPK
+822 GYASMSK
-829 LDFFIT
+829 LDFFVT

-855 IGNLDSSVYAMRIGS
+855 IGNLDSSVYSMRIGS

-897 DELNMYVNGL
+897 DELNMHVNGL

-915 AGEYKLITT
+915 AGEYKLVTS

-934 DERAADNLRKDGK
+934 DERTADNLRKDGK

-981 AAIDIETALSLYG
+981 AATDIENALSLYG
-994 GVDANSTSLFI
+994 GVDANATSLFI

-1011 LKLNKDYINSE
+1011 LKLNKDYINNE

-1036 FVLDLGATQ
+1036 LVLDLGTNQ
-1045 KKALLNIVD
+1045 KKVLLNIVD
-1054 NWMKNVL
+1054 NWMKDVL

-1076 HNNIQYTQP
+1076 RNNIQYTQP

-1133 GYRLTEFPRGEI
+1133 GYRLTELPRRGI
-1145 IENTYF
+1145 TENTYF
-1151 GEPEIINVKTAKN
+1151 GEPEIINVKTTKN
-1164 IEAGNYIVPT
+1164 GETGQYIVPT
-1174 YDNGSIINKPMAAR
+1174 YDNGSIVEKPMTAR
-1188 NGWRAVTIHNTIK
+1188 NGFRAITIYNTIK
-1201 PSDVA
+1201 ASDVA
-1206 MDLQETLEEEFIS
+1206 TDLQKTLEEEFIS
-1219 QGMSKEYAH
+1219 QGMSKEDAH
-1228 ARSVKIAGGYFA
+1228 KRSVKIAGGYFA

-1278 PNVKAEDID
+1278 PNVKPEEIDID
-1287 VDAVNVR
+1287 AINTS

-1413 KLGAQIQKKIIDNVS
+1413 KLGAQIQKKIIDNIS

-1433 VQDWANEYQE
+1433 VQDWTNEYQE

-1452 YIRFLDRMGWEYD
+1452 YTKFLDRMGWEYD
-1465 FESGHIVN
+1465 TETGHIVN

-1498 NLTDYYTR
+1498 NLTDFYTR

-1534 PNLMNNAASKLESVA
+1534 PNLMNNIASKLESVA
-1549 QALFNRTVT
+1549 QALFNRTIT

-1594 WSNLLPKP
+1594 WSNLIPKP

-1613 QIAKEGL
+1613 QIATEGL

-1633 QSISVLRVVGFTNDA
+1633 QSISVLKVVGFTNDA

-1658 WVTQTGS
+1658 WVIQTGS

-1674 ISYEIYAKKDKKG
+1674 ISYEIYTKKDKKG
-1687 NITVYKIPCEEDK
+1687 NITVHKIPCEENK
-1700 VDNDN
+1700 VDNNN

-1713 RLEDKVKRSDIGEEI
+1713 RLEDKIKRSDIGEEI

-1750 NTVFVTV
+1750 NAAFVTV

-1765 NKLPAWARGII
+1765 NKLPVWARGII
-1776 VNEQAKAKRVA
+1776 RTEQTKAKRIA

-1802 INKLFD
+1802 INKEFTN
-1808 EQLTKRNLDDATA
+1808 QLEKRQLDDETA

-1837 MNEQDGITTF
+1837 MNDQDGITTF
-1847 DKDEY
+1847 DKEEY
-1852 ISSKKDII
+1852 VSSKKDII

-1877 KATEL
+1877 RATEV
-1882 GLMSYDDFAKQP
+1882 GLMSYDEFIKQP
-1894 LVKRLSRKARNNY
+1894 LIKRLSRKARNNY

-1932 GIAGEKTSAND
+1932 GIAGEETSAND

-1991 NRTHPFLSEED
+1991 NRTHPILSEED
-2002 SVEVIIPEDHIEDSA
+2002 AVEFVLPNEHIEDSA
-2017 IDYDIKAIERS
+2017 IDYDIKSIKKAYPDAIGEKEINYDTS
-2028 FDYGLNTKELTYNS
+2028 NININYNTVSIDDAYKIFENLRWTDENGKHHSLYMNFKDDTIS
-2042 SNDNTELKNNS
+2042 LQEA
-2053 VGYITM
+2053 ITCAKAM
-2059 NMSYNNEKRDDVK
+2059 AYSTINGNYSDTVVRNIWLHKYNNEQ
-2072 STNTYDAIK
+2072 
-2081 TGERTATTRYK
+2081 
-2092 KDGHLDYI
+2092 L
-2100 TNFKI
+2100 
-2105 GDIIEIRKTGNLP
+2105 
-2118 IYVKVTKVGYLPKN
+2118 
-2132 TSAEEWSKK
+2132 
-2141 EGWNVD
+2141 
-2147 YFNRV
+2147 
-2152 VKLEIE
+2152 
-2158 KGEAYQ
+2158 
-2164 IEFEYITPNSN
+2164 
-2175 IEQNVKHFN
+2175 
-2184 SRKEMLN
+2184 
-2191 AMFNDAD
+2191 
-2198 GFIGEVSNSPYTKKG
+2198 
-2213 DKFVLK
+2213 
-2219 RDTEVEKMV
+2219 
-2228 LAISKRGI
+2228 
-2236 PENRKTDLL
+2236 
-2245 SKEFIDYLKEEKN
+2245 
-2258 STKYYN
+2258 
-2264 VGYTSNS
+2264 
-2271 PEILAVTNRTLYD
+2271 
-2284 VNYIP
+2284 VN
-2289 KTIAYLRDT
+2289 
-2298 NRLKEP
+2298 
-2304 IVTTS
+2304 
-2309 LSQFKNTST
+2309 
-2318 FLVDSKDTIAI
+2318 
-2329 NYFKKNGYNY
+2329 
-2339 EVYDDGFDTSN
+2339 
-2350 REVIVEGVGDEIHSY
+2350 
-2365 ELHTGTQYNGKFTEG
+2365 
-2380 GDSIWSEIA
+2380 
-2389 NEYGIK
+2389 
-2395 VNGYSPNDLKNL
+2395 
-2407 SKEESNELEKAYR
+2407 LEKALKVGDDIGAQADEWPAIREKVIDTFKEAANKQFSPKR
-2420 QATEDLGR
+2420 QSTAR
-2428 PYLKLTDRGGSLVRR
+2428 K
-2443 DYLQTKN
+2443 QT
-2450 GDAIFA
+2450 
-2456 IGHILYPGEYNKSGY
+2456 
-2471 RVKSK
+2471 
-2476 GPSVD
+2476 
-2481 GGTGYAVQ
+2481 
-2489 MGINLNKPVHVFD
+2489 
-2502 YIKKQWYVYD
+2502 
-2512 YTKQDFV
+2512 
-2519 KEFPPKLTPNFTGVG
+2519 
-2534 TRDVD
+2534 
-2539 GIDWVKDT
+2539 
-2547 IRNIY
+2547 
-2552 FTTKNGLYGPNRN
+2552 
-2565 IKQISD
+2565 
-2571 IFTVP
+2571 IFTA
-2576 TSKNQITVKFNKIG
+2576 NKIG
-2590 WSNTNKNIV
+2590 WSDTNKNLV
-2599 GDFITTYTAQTTAHH
+2599 GDFVTTYTAQTTAHH

-2626 NEYTFPVYKFL
+2626 NEYTFHVYKFL

-2643 HEFSVGFIRQPAITK
+2643 HETSVSFIRQPAITK

-2706 VILNSFKEDG
+2706 VILNSLKEDG

-2751 KRIKDEAAK
+2751 KRIKDEATK

-2796 TDKIGAAPSIR
+2796 ADKIGAAPSIR

-2877 MENEDFALA
+2877 MENEDFAIA

-2907 RYAVATLYNTISKL
+2907 RYAVATLYNTINKL

-2991 TPAQKIMFIQRNF
+2991 TPAQKVMFIQRNF

-3088 IPNDTLYSDINDGG
+3088 IPNDTLYSDVNDGG

-3110 TKGEALYHIIQSE
+3110 TKGENLYHIIQNE

-3133 SGLAPLFTLTSKD
+3133 SGLAPLFTLNPKD
-3146 KTTNIFVSCSNIDG
+3146 KTTNIFISCSNVDG

-3178 QLMLQRYID
+3178 QLMLQRYVD

-3221 VKGYKDIY
+3221 IKGYKDIY
-3229 LVPLNLLDKYESYDI
+3229 LVPLNLLDKYESYDV

-3259 VDRVDNLA
+3259 IDRVDNLA
-3267 NETESYRSYNINKF
+3267 RDTESYRTYHLNIA
-3281 QEYKEKMLATD
+3281 EES
-3292 KNDINTRAQY
+3292 NDEDAQFHI
-3302 SKMSEQYLR
+3302 K
-3311 ESQRSRSKAID
+3311 ESQRARGVAISKNPAVSKPI
-3322 KYPGKSNPIDRF
+3322 GKF
-3334 NPITNKTFD
+3334 NPTINNAFD
-3343 NPNALMELAES
+3343 NPNALMEFAES
-3354 SDKYLSGAVS
+3354 SDKYLAGAVS

-3369 INQAFISKLASG
+3369 INKAFISKLASG

-3394 LNNLIPAGTFVIQ
+3394 LNNLIPAGTFITQ
-3407 DFTNEDGDIV
+3407 DFTNEDGDII

-3428 LLKTIYNITHGKND
+3428 LIKTIYNITHGKND

-3454 AETNT
+3454 KETNT
-3459 RPNAANYFYITQV
+3459 RPNVANYFYITQV

-3489 IADDSVV
+3489 IADDTAG
-3496 EDTGLPRRGTTRVN
+3496 EDTGLPRRRTTRVN

-3556 HRKDIYR
+3556 HRRDIYR

-3616 DAITFGNR
+3616 DAVTFGNR
-3624 IAPVMQL
+3624 VAPIMQL

-3675 STNSDISDDLL
+3675 STNPDISDGLL

-3697 IVALISDP
+3697 IIALISDP

-3731 TERNIKEWKEQL
+3731 TEHNIKEWKEQL
-3743 AKIDAMTESLDMD
+3743 AKIDAMVESLDMD

-3822 DDYYKEDLAMRKE
+3822 DDYYKKDLAMRKE
-3835 VMDKAK
+3835 VMNNAK

-3860 EDTDNEDVKKRKT
+3860 ADEDNEDVKKRKT
-3873 ELINHITAMRADNDI
+3873 ELINHITAMRSESDI
-3888 TGELKPIQQRIKVK
+3888 TGELKPIQQRNKVK
-3902 ALNDY
+3902 ALNNY

-3972 RYTDEAV
+3972 RYTDEAAA
-3979 VKIANAFDV
+3979 KIANAFVV
-3988 LTKRQTA
+3988 LTKHKTA

-4029 LREEEMDELATKYE
+4029 LREEEMNELATKYE

-4048 MMLIKMISI
+4048 MMLIKMISV

-4080 KDNKLKF
+4080 KDNRLKF
-4087 KIIQHINEILM
+4087 KIIQQINEILM

-4124 EELAELYSQLRF
+4124 EELAELYNQLRS

-4145 KKRKNKVYEDVID
+4145 KKRKNKVYEDIID
-4158 NNAYNKAKIFY
+4158 DAAYNKAKIFY

-4184 IFTELNADGNLVP
+4184 IFTELDADGNLVP
-4197 NSNLFGYHQ
+4197 NSNLFGYRQ
-4206 PKEDFIDHD
+4206 PKEDFVDHD

-4277 PDSEL
+4277 PDTEL

-4301 EYINNAENRKR
+4301 EYINPNF
-4312 LGLNGEGY
+4312 
-4320 KEFGSNYKK
+4320 KEFSPNYKK
-4329 GDSKYDTNIKLNTKE
+4329 GDAKYDTNIQLNAKE

-4372 LPRSRSVQINPRW
+4372 LPRSRSVQINTRW

-4431 TKDYIPSPKRME
+4431 TKEYIPSPKRME
-4443 YKTAEEYEKAV
+4443 YKNAEEYEKAV

-4485 DFVYNATIFN
+4485 DFIYNATIFN

-4516 YKIKGMWNKRLLKDV
+4516 YKIKGMWNKRLLKDI
-4531 DTSTKDDP
+4531 DTSTNDDL

-4597 ITTGKVNIRA
+4597 ITTGKVNIKA

-4618 ELKTGEKEYLTN
+4618 ELKSAEKEYLTN

-4653 FHVVD
+4653 FHVVNY
-4658 FDQVLQ
+4658 DQVLQ

-4789 DLYKEIA
+4789 ALYKEIT

-4801 EVNKLMKKAKQQ
+4801 EINKLMKEAKQQ

-4851 TLIGQFK
+4851 TLIAEFK

-4878 QIESKWWGSLVAQYH
+4878 QIESKWWGSLIMQYH

-4931 EFVNYK
+4931 EFINYK
-4937 KRIKQQSTDTNIV
+4937 KRIKQQSTDTNIA

-5061 MKAMTIIPQ
+5061 IKAMTIIPQ
-5070 YLFDPDYDKEYTT
+5070 YLFDPDYNKEYTT

-5097 RNLPGIRPWDRIQ
+5097 RNLPGIRPWDRVQ

-5124 QIGISIAKDFGEL
+5124 QIGIGIAKDFGEL